1 MTTGEIIIKKLQQL
15 LAMTKDSLVADVE
28 REFGWIRTA
37 FLEGAEATNNAK
49 TRKDQFED
57 IEKMVDAIFT
67 QLGYDLSQ
75 YENIT
80 DLRRTVKLFLGIA
93 DKMDNLASSYNDASN
108 KGFDEESTATFLLN
122 AGGVAQDI
130 LGFYKDLKNIEIR
143 RIEMDGA
150 VDGVVSSA
158 EEVFKLETLHRLF
171 DHIIIAL
178 LKNAKVVF
186 KDEIDYLEN
195 LVSQTETAVTVT
207 VKDLENQLR
216 NELGIAEKE
225 MTVFMD
231 STLSDLHKVESN
243 VGEQLKGI
251 TRDNREAL
259 LKFYR
264 TINSIYAVLD
274 FLGIIGDAEI
284 EIKIPKEIQKVY
296 GDIQEQFA
304 KTVSEIKDATKDADS
319 SINGAIKKVAKVAME
334 ANDAITATE
343 AYKELNE
350 EFPIQLEQL
359 DMSPGNYVML
369 AQVNS
374 IMDNA
379 VDESKKASDF
389 LSKYSYTYKYKTIR
403 WSSLEKLFSEP
414 VSYFKELYPV
424 ECADDVQEVM
434 KRILD
439 IAHTITPKIPDFS
452 TLRNM
457 LEDLLRNLERRVIQ
471 FLKDKGKEVAKKV
484 WAKVR
489 PVIATIKQT
498 IQMLKEMA
506 LRLKENIE
514 TVIDGIYN
522 DLQKTFGEVYNTI
535 KAELDNAAKDI
546 EAKVKEIENSVKDI
560 ADVVE
565 RNALDVINDVKGGIN
580 DIGKEFSAI
589 DKELKNIEVQAAR
602 AIAKVFALLNSQE
615 ELNSLVL
622 EPAYNETLKA
632 DLEKYGSEADG
643 IFGDVKQKLDKKLG
657 KWSVGVKASVVN
669 FVNPK
674 SWEQRLAVALN
685 DMQECMKEDAN
696 KVSSLMSREGA
707 RQLLTDHG
715 MTLKN
720 LKKEIDIND
729 YVNIVYSSVSDVVI
743 PNPKAYYASLRAIVE
758 DAAVELK
765 EKMKDDAK
773 EFDAIIR
780 RFVNA
785 VWRNIRR
792 EILEPIINHLKKLLL
807 EIVRKQ
813 IVNKLLNLVND
824 AVKNLADRFP
834 ALNNVS
840 KTLHD
845 IEKELKELKGRGLTL
860 DDLKS
865 PQKLHEHAK
874 LEVKMLV
881 SQGIDEAGKAIGDI
895 EISIPLTYI
904 LWMKEVLEETIKF
917 TTSNKTT
924 RDVVVYVIALYKSIP
939 QEVKDEIADL
949 LPSLPDFH
957 VDEGLKNYVKSID
970 TQYDLNNRVAC
981 FTLLDVKTPSNKDSK
996 DSKVDAACKLQ
1007 VLMFVGNYSPG
1018 EDKESLPALYFCSA
1032 ISASADF
1039 NVPIGNKHVLRLGA
1053 NGSVGQMTDN
1063 VSENTDFT
1071 QGQALGFC
1079 LTKGGTF
1086 HGLLDVDNMGGLFYV
1101 RFERKDSS
1109 AVVNIVNTEYVDFGI
1124 RNYPQLFYVGYKRKP
1139 SDPAKYTDSKSR
1151 TDKDKG
1157 LTLGY
1162 YGGIEDLELRMKL
1175 SANSF
1180 FKMFLKDDPT
1190 MKISTSLLYD
1200 MQNGLKIDGGAKFH
1214 LDFDISKLEIGP
1226 VKFDKLSVDLGNLSG
1241 SFGDLGMTLGSTF
1254 ALDFSCLTMS
1264 FENLGISF
1272 DINFLKPDGSLGDYD
1287 FSGSFK
1293 FPDGIGIS
1301 IETPVVKGAG
1311 LISYDKSE
1319 GTLFSALS
1327 LEVLKKFT
1335 VGCIVDA
1342 DLGVK
1347 DGHCF
1352 SLVALISTS
1361 FSPGIPLGMGFSLN
1375 GVGGC
1380 LGLNRKYDADA
1391 VSGGVRSGVFG
1402 SVFFV
1407 DNVMNHLTEMKT
1419 AVKQFFPEKKKQFF
1433 LGVLCKICFE
1443 PVVTCEFGLLIQA
1456 PDPMSIGIVG
1466 ALKVRVGDTD
1476 LIKINVYFFG
1486 EIDFDKGL
1494 HFDASI
1500 VDSEIVGLKLEGDM
1514 AFRLFWGGPY
1524 KGFGLSIG
1532 GFHPAYKPEEGL
1544 KFAPNMRR
1552 LSLSLNYD
1560 IVKIKLETYLAVTS
1574 NSFQIG
1580 AHLDLQVGWKKFG
1593 LIGYAGF
1600 DALFVFK
1607 PFRFSFSLEV
1617 GVAVMVGSA
1626 KLFSVDL
1633 ALSVEGPAKWR
1644 VKGKAYFTVLFIPV
1658 KCDFSLA
1665 WGDSPKEER
1674 RAIIAVWKDVLLPEL
1689 LRDNNWIT
1697 SSAEQNND
1705 GKEKDENAMLTLQPN
1720 DTFSFNQSAVPFD
1733 YPMDLCNDALPED
1746 YTSFR
1751 LKKVSIIAD
1760 NKEFSLETS
1769 CLNNDFAPSLY
1780 KELSNEE
1787 RLSNPSYES
1796 VTSGFEAK
1804 DNNAVSVMSFDGN
1817 DFVEAQTKFYV
1828 KECEKE
1834 LSGNRKSRN
1843 VLHIRNDKASF
1854 RRYVKNL
1861 DTKV

>member
-49 TRKDQFED
+49 TRKDQFEH

-67 QLGYDLSQ
+67 QLGYDLSE
-75 YENIT
+75 YKNIT
-80 DLRRTVKLFLGIA
+80 SLRKTVNDFLGVA
-93 DKMDNLASSYNDASN
+93 DKMDNLASSYNEASQ
-108 KGFDEESTATFLLN
+108 KGFDEVSTAKFLLD
-122 AGGVAQDI
+122 AGGVSKEI
-130 LGFYKDLKNIEIR
+130 LDFYKDLRHIELDR
-143 RIEMDGA
+143 VEMHGA
-150 VDGVVSSA
+150 MDSIAAGTN
-158 EEVFKLETLHRLF
+158 EVFKLETLHRLF

-195 LVSQTETAVTVT
+195 LVSNTKSTVNDIE
-207 VKDLENQLR
+207 KQLR
-216 NELGIAEKE
+216 NEVEIAEKE
-225 MTVFMD
+225 MNMLMED
-231 STLSDLHKVESN
+231 ALSDLRKVESN
-243 VGEQLKGI
+243 VKEQDLLSP
-251 TRDNREAL
+251 DNKAAL

-284 EIKIPKEIQKVY
+284 EIKIPKKVQDAY
-296 GDIQEQFA
+296 EDIHSVFA
-304 KTVSEIKDATKDADS
+304 QTVIDIKSATKYVDS
-319 SINGAIKKVAKVAME
+319 NINNKIKKVSEV
-334 ANDAITATE
+334 ANDARDIVKANK
-343 AYKELNE
+343 AYQTLNN
-350 EFPIQLEQL
+350 EFSIQLEQL
-359 DMSPGNYVML
+359 DLSPGNYVML

-374 IMDNA
+374 ILDDA
-379 VDESKKASDF
+379 VNKSGKTTQY

-424 ECADDVQEVM
+424 ECANDVQEVM

-471 FLKDKGKEVAKKV
+471 FLTDKGKEVAKKV

-489 PVIATIKQT
+489 PVIATIKQV

-506 LRLKENIE
+506 LRLKEDIE
-514 TVIDGIYN
+514 TVINGVYA

-535 KAELDNAAKDI
+535 KAGLNNAVSAI
-546 EAKVKEIENSVKDI
+546 ETEVKKIENNVKQM
-560 ADVVE
+560 ADAVE
-565 RNALDVINDVKGGIN
+565 RDALDVINDAKN
-580 DIGKEFSAI
+580 EIGKEFSVI
-589 DKELKNIEVQAAR
+589 GKELKNIEVQAAR
-602 AIAKVFALLNSQE
+602 AIANVFALLDDQTK
-615 ELNSLVL
+615 LNSLVL
-622 EPAYNETLKA
+622 EPAYNETLKVE
-632 DLEKYGSEADG
+632 LEKYGSDAEAV
-643 IFGDVKQKLDKKLG
+643 FKEVEPKLNL
-657 KWSVGVKASVVN
+657 WAVGVKASVVN

-674 SWEQRLAVALN
+674 SWEQRLAVALT
-685 DMQECMKEDAN
+685 DMQKCMKEDIN
-696 KVSSLMSREGA
+696 KIGALMSKEGA
-707 RQLLTDHG
+707 RQLLTEHG
-715 MTLKN
+715 MTMRN
-720 LKKEIDIND
+720 LKKELDIND

-743 PNPKAYYASLRAIVE
+743 PNPKAYYSSLRAIVE
-758 DAAVELK
+758 DAAVTLK
-765 EKMKDDAK
+765 EKMKDEAK

-813 IVNKLLNLVND
+813 IVNKLLRLVND
-824 AVKNLADRFP
+824 AVKNLSDRFP
-834 ALNNVS
+834 SLNNVS
-840 KTLHD
+840 KVLRE
-845 IEKELKELKGRGLTL
+845 IEKELKERNLTL

-865 PQKLHEHAK
+865 PQKLHAYADK
-874 LEVKMLV
+874 RVRMFV
-881 SQGIDEAGKAIGDI
+881 RQGIDEAGKAIDEI
-895 EISIPLTYI
+895 EISVPLTYV

-917 TTSNKTT
+917 TTSNRNT
-924 RDVVVYVIALYKSIP
+924 RDVVIYVIALYKSIP
-939 QEVKDEIADL
+939 QEVKDDIADL
-949 LPSLPDFH
+949 LPSLPDLH

-981 FTLLDVKTPSNKDSK
+981 FTLLDVKTPSDKNP
-996 DSKVDAACKLQ
+996 KVDAACKVQ
-1007 VLMFVGNYSPG
+1007 VLMFVGDYSPG
-1018 EDKESLPALYFCSA
+1018 KDKDTLPALYFCSA
-1032 ISASADF
+1032 VSASADF
-1039 NVPIGNKHVLRLGA
+1039 NVPIGKQHVLRLGA
-1053 NGSVGQMTDN
+1053 NGSVGQMTSN
-1063 VSENTDFT
+1063 VSEKTDFT
-1071 QGQALGFC
+1071 EGQALGFC

-1086 HGLLDVDNMGGLFYV
+1086 HGLLDVNNMGGLLYV
-1101 RFERKDSS
+1101 RFERKNST

-1124 RNYPQLFYVGYKRKP
+1124 RNYPQMFYVGYNRKP
-1139 SDPAKYTDSKSR
+1139 SDPAKYTDSKSST

-1380 LGLNRKYDADA
+1380 LGLNRMYDADA

-1456 PDPMSIGIVG
+1456 PNPMSIGIVG
-1466 ALKVRVGDTD
+1466 ALKVRVGDTN

-1494 HFDASI
+1494 RFDASI
-1500 VDSEIVGLKLEGDM
+1500 VDSEIVGMKLEGDM

-1552 LSLSLNYD
+1552 LSLKLNYE

-1580 AHLDLQVGWKKFG
+1580 ARLDLQVGWKKFG

-1607 PFRFSFSLEV
+1607 PFRFSFALEA

-1658 KCDFSLA
+1658 KCKFSLA
-1665 WGDSPKEER
+1665 WGKDPEEER
-1674 RAIIAVWKDVLLPEL
+1674 RATIAVWKDVLLPEL
-1689 LRDNNWIT
+1689 LRDTNWIT
-1697 SSAEQNND
+1697 SSAKQNND
-1705 GKEKDENAMLTLQPN
+1705 GKEDDAPMTLQPN
-1720 DTFSFNQSAVPFD
+1720 DTFSFNQNAVPLD
-1733 YPMDLCNDALPED
+1733 YSMKYCNDALPAD

-1760 NKEFSLETS
+1760 KEEFSLETS

-1828 KECEKE
+1828 KECDTE
-1834 LSGNRKSRN
+1834 LSGQRKSRS

-1854 RRYVKNL
+1854 RRYVKHL

>member
-75 YENIT
+75 YKNIT
-80 DLRRTVKLFLGIA
+80 TLRKTVNGFLSIA

-150 VDGVVSSA
+150 VDG
-158 EEVFKLETLHRLF
+158 EKVFKLETLHRLF

-195 LVSQTETAVTVT
+195 LVSQTETAGTVT
-207 VKDLENQLR
+207 VKSLENQLR

-225 MTVFMD
+225 MEVFMD
-231 STLSDLHKVESN
+231 DTLSDLRKVESN
-243 VGEQLKGI
+243 VGKQLEGF
-251 TRDNREAL
+251 TRENREAL

-284 EIKIPKEIQKVY
+284 EIKIPKK
-296 GDIQEQFA
+296 IQEQFA
-304 KTVSEIKDATKDADS
+304 KTVSEIKDATEYADS
-319 SINGAIKKVAKVAME
+319 SINGAIKKVSEVVKE
-334 ANDAITATE
+334 ANDAIKATE
-343 AYKELNE
+343 AYKNLNK

-489 PVIATIKQT
+489 PVIATIKQI

-565 RNALDVINDVKGGIN
+565 RNALDVINDVNGGIN

-602 AIAKVFALLNSQE
+602 AIAKVFALLNCQE

-632 DLEKYGSEADG
+632 DLEKYGSDADV
-643 IFGDVKQKLDKKLG
+643 IFDKVEKKLD

-696 KVSSLMSREGA
+696 KISSMMSREGA

-720 LKKEIDIND
+720 LKNEIDIND

-758 DAAVELK
+758 DAAVDLK

-840 KTLHD
+840 KTLRD
-845 IEKELKELKGRGLTL
+845 IENKLKEKGLTL

-895 EISIPLTYI
+895 EISIPLTYV

-981 FTLLDVKTPSNKDSK
+981 FTLLDIKTPSDKESK

-1032 ISASADF
+1032 VSASADF
-1039 NVPIGNKHVLRLGA
+1039 NVPIGQKHVLRLGA

-1139 SDPAKYTDSKSR
+1139 SDPAKYTDSKSST
-1151 TDKDKG
+1151 TDKDNG

-1319 GTLFSALS
+1319 GTVFSALS

-1486 EIDFDKGL
+1486 DIDFDKGL
-1494 HFDASI
+1494 RFDASI

-1674 RAIIAVWKDVLLPEL
+1674 KATIAVWKDVLLPEL

>member
-37 FLEGAEATNNAK
+37 FLEGAEATNDAK
-49 TRKDQFED
+49 TRKDQFEH

-80 DLRRTVKLFLGIA
+80 ALRKTVDGFLSIA

-130 LGFYKDLKNIEIR
+130 LGFYKDLQNIEIS
-143 RIEMDGA
+143 RIEMDNAVDGA
-150 VDGVVSSA
+150 VDSA
-158 EEVFKLETLHRLF
+158 KEVFKLETLHRLF

-195 LVSQTETAVTVT
+195 LVSQTETAMTATVES
-207 VKDLENQLR
+207 LEKQLR

-231 STLSDLHKVESN
+231 DALSDLRKAESN

-284 EIKIPKEIQKVY
+284 EIKIPKKIQKAY
-296 GDIQEQFA
+296 GAIQEQFA
-304 KTVSEIKDATKDADS
+304 KTVIDIKSAPEYADS
-319 SINGAIKKVAKVAME
+319 SINGAIKKVSEVVKE
-334 ANDAITATE
+334 ANDAIKATE
-343 AYKELNE
+343 AYKKLNE

-379 VDESKKASDF
+379 VDKSKKASDF

-565 RNALDVINDVKGGIN
+565 RNALDVINDVNGGIN

-615 ELNSLVL
+615 ELKKLVL

-632 DLEKYGSEADG
+632 DLEKYGSDADV
-643 IFGDVKQKLDKKLG
+643 IFDKVEQKLG

-674 SWEQRLAVALN
+674 SWEQRLAVALT
-685 DMQECMKEDAN
+685 DMQKCMKEDIN
-696 KVSSLMSREGA
+696 KIGALMSKEGA
-707 RQLLTDHG
+707 RQLLTEHG
-715 MTLKN
+715 MTMRN
-720 LKKEIDIND
+720 LKKELDIND

-743 PNPKAYYASLRAIVE
+743 PNPKAYYSSLRAIVE
-758 DAAVELK
+758 DAAVTLK
-765 EKMKDDAK
+765 EKMKDEAK

-813 IVNKLLNLVND
+813 IVNKLLNLVNN

-840 KTLHD
+840 KTLGD
-845 IEKELKELKGRGLTL
+845 IEKELKERGLTL

-874 LEVKMLV
+874 QEVRMLV
-881 SQGIDEAGKAIGDI
+881 SQGIDKAGKAIGDI
-895 EISIPLTYI
+895 EISIPLTYV
-904 LWMKEVLEETIKF
+904 LWMKEVLEETIRF

-981 FTLLDVKTPSNKDSK
+981 FTLLDVKTPSDKDQ
-996 DSKVDAACKLQ
+996 KVDAACKLQ

-1032 ISASADF
+1032 VSASADF
-1039 NVPIGNKHVLRLGA
+1039 NVPIGQKHVLRLGA
-1053 NGSVGQMTDN
+1053 NGNVGQMTDN
-1063 VSENTDFT
+1063 VSKETDFT

-1124 RNYPQLFYVGYKRKP
+1124 RNYPQLFYVGYNRKP
-1139 SDPAKYTDSKSR
+1139 SDPAKYTDSKSST

-1347 DGHCF
+1347 DGHYF

-1380 LGLNRKYDADA
+1380 LGLNRMYDADS

-1456 PDPMSIGIVG
+1456 PAPTSIGIVG
-1466 ALKVRVGDTD
+1466 ALKVRVGDTN

-1486 EIDFDKGL
+1486 DIDFDKGL
-1494 HFDASI
+1494 RFDASI

-1580 AHLDLQVGWKKFG
+1580 ARLDLKVGWEKFG

-1658 KCDFSLA
+1658 KCKFSLA

-1674 RAIIAVWKDVLLPEL
+1674 KATIAVWKDILLPEL

-1733 YPMDLCNDALPED
+1733 YSMDLCNDALPED

-1751 LKKVSIIAD
+1751 LKKVSIIVD
-1760 NKEFSLETS
+1760 NEEFSLETS
-1769 CLNNDFAPSLY
+1769 YLNNDFAPSLY

-1828 KECEKE
+1828 KECESE

>member
-49 TRKDQFED
+49 TRKDQYEQ

-150 VDGVVSSA
+150 VDGAVSSA
-158 EEVFKLETLHRLF
+158 KEVFKLEMLHRLF

-195 LVSQTETAVTVT
+195 LVSQTTTAATAT
-207 VKDLENQLR
+207 VKSLEKQLR
-216 NELGIAEKE
+216 NEVEIAEKE
-225 MTVFMD
+225 MKMLMED
-231 STLSDLHKVESN
+231 ALSDLRKVESN
-243 VGEQLKGI
+243 VKEQDLLSP
-251 TRDNREAL
+251 DNKAAL

-264 TINSIYAVLD
+264 TINNIYAVLD

-284 EIKIPKEIQKVY
+284 EIKIPKKIQKAYGEIQK
-296 GDIQEQFA
+296 QFA

-319 SINGAIKKVAKVAME
+319 SINGAIKTVSEVAKE
-334 ANDAITATE
+334 AKDAITSTE
-343 AYKELNE
+343 AYKKLNE

-359 DMSPGNYVML
+359 DLSPGNYVML

-484 WAKVR
+484 WEKVR
-489 PVIATIKQT
+489 PVIATIKQV

-506 LRLKENIE
+506 LRLKEDIE
-514 TVIDGIYN
+514 TVIDGIYS

-565 RNALDVINDVKGGIN
+565 RNALDVINDVNGGIN

-602 AIAKVFALLNSQE
+602 AIANVFALLDDQTK
-615 ELNSLVL
+615 LNSLVL
-622 EPAYNETLKA
+622 EPAYNETLKVE
-632 DLEKYGSEADG
+632 LEKYGSDAEAV
-643 IFGDVKQKLDKKLG
+643 FKEVEPKLNL
-657 KWSVGVKASVVN
+657 WAVGVKASVVN

-674 SWEQRLAVALN
+674 SWEQRLAVALT
-685 DMQECMKEDAN
+685 DMQKCMKEDIN
-696 KVSSLMSREGA
+696 KIGALMSKEGA
-707 RQLLTDHG
+707 RQLLTEHG
-715 MTLKN
+715 MTMRN
-720 LKKEIDIND
+720 LKKELDIND

-743 PNPKAYYASLRAIVE
+743 PNPKAYYSSLRSIIE
-758 DAAVELK
+758 DAAKSLK
-765 EKMKDDAK
+765 DKMKDDVK
-773 EFDAIIR
+773 NIDAIIR

-813 IVNKLLNLVND
+813 IVNKLLNLVNN

-840 KTLHD
+840 KTLRD
-845 IEKELKELKGRGLTL
+845 IEKELKKLKERGLTL

-874 LEVKMLV
+874 QEVRMLV
-881 SQGIDEAGKAIGDI
+881 SQGIDEAGKALGEI
-895 EISIPLTYI
+895 EISVPLTYV
-904 LWMKEVLEETIKF
+904 LWMKEVLEETIRF

-924 RDVVVYVIALYKSIP
+924 RDVVIYVIALYKSIP

-949 LPSLPDFH
+949 LPSLPDLH

-981 FTLLDVKTPSNKDSK
+981 FTLLDVKTPSDKNP
-996 DSKVDAACKLQ
+996 KVDAACKVQ
-1007 VLMFVGNYSPG
+1007 VLMFVGDYSPG
-1018 EDKESLPALYFCSA
+1018 KDKDTLPALYFCSA
-1032 ISASADF
+1032 VSASADF
-1039 NVPIGNKHVLRLGA
+1039 NVPIGKQHVLRLGA
-1053 NGSVGQMTDN
+1053 NGSVGQMTSN
-1063 VSENTDFT
+1063 VSEKTDFT
-1071 QGQALGFC
+1071 EGQALGFC

-1086 HGLLDVDNMGGLFYV
+1086 HGLLDVNNMGGLLYV
-1101 RFERKDSS
+1101 RFERKNST

-1124 RNYPQLFYVGYKRKP
+1124 RNYPQMFYVGYNRKP
-1139 SDPAKYTDSKSR
+1139 SDPAKYTDSKSST

-1190 MKISTSLLYD
+1190 MKICTSLLYD

-1214 LDFDISKLEIGP
+1214 LDFDISKLDIGP
-1226 VKFDKLSVDLGNLSG
+1226 VKFDSLSVDLGNLSG
-1241 SFGDLGMTLGSTF
+1241 SFGDLGLTLGSTF

-1347 DGHCF
+1347 DGHYF

-1380 LGLNRKYDADA
+1380 LGLNRMYDADA

-1419 AVKQFFPEKKKQFF
+1419 AMKQFFPEKKKQFF

-1456 PDPMSIGIVG
+1456 PNPTTIGIVG
-1466 ALKVRVGDTD
+1466 ALKVRVGDTN

-1494 HFDASI
+1494 RFDASI
-1500 VDSEIVGLKLEGDM
+1500 VDSEIVGMKLEGDM

-1607 PFRFSFSLEV
+1607 PFRFSFALEA

-1658 KCDFSLA
+1658 KCKFSLA
-1665 WGDSPKEER
+1665 WGKSPKEEK
-1674 RAIIAVWKDVLLPEL
+1674 RATIAVWKDVLLPEL

-1705 GKEKDENAMLTLQPN
+1705 GKEKDENALLTLQPN

-1746 YTSFR
+1746 FTSFH

-1760 NKEFSLETS
+1760 KEEFSLETS

-1828 KECEKE
+1828 KECESE

-1854 RRYVKNL
+1854 RRYVKHL

>member
-1 MTTGEIIIKKLQQL
+1 MTTGEIIINKLQQL

-49 TRKDQFED
+49 TRKDQFEQ

-75 YENIT
+75 YENIST
-80 DLRRTVKLFLGIA
+80 LRKTVNGFLSIA

-130 LGFYKDLKNIEIR
+130 LGFYKDLKNIEIS
-143 RIEMDGA
+143 RIEMDNA
-150 VDGVVSSA
+150 VDSAVSSA
-158 EEVFKLETLHRLF
+158 EKVFKLETLHRLF

-195 LVSQTETAVTVT
+195 LVSNTKSTVNDIE
-207 VKDLENQLR
+207 KQLR
-216 NELGIAEKE
+216 NEVEIAEKE
-225 MTVFMD
+225 MKMLMED
-231 STLSDLHKVESN
+231 ALSDLRKVESN
-243 VGEQLKGI
+243 VKEQDLLSP
-251 TRDNREAL
+251 DNKAAL

-264 TINSIYAVLD
+264 TINNIYAVLD

-284 EIKIPKEIQKVY
+284 EIKIPKKVQEAY
-296 GDIQEQFA
+296 KDIHSVFA
-304 KTVSEIKDATKDADS
+304 QTVSDIKSATKYVDS
-319 SINGAIKKVAKVAME
+319 NINNKIKKVSEV
-334 ANDAITATE
+334 ANDARDIVTANK
-343 AYKELNE
+343 AYQTLNN
-350 EFPIQLEQL
+350 EFSIQLEQL
-359 DMSPGNYVML
+359 DLSPGNYVML

-374 IMDNA
+374 ILDDA
-379 VDESKKASDF
+379 VNKSGKTTQY

-424 ECADDVQEVM
+424 ECAEDVQEVM

-471 FLKDKGKEVAKKV
+471 FLTDKGKEVAKKV

-489 PVIATIKQT
+489 PVIATIKQV

-506 LRLKENIE
+506 LRLKEDIE
-514 TVIDGIYN
+514 TVINGVYA

-535 KAELDNAAKDI
+535 KAGLNNAVSAI
-546 EAKVKEIENSVKDI
+546 ETEVKKIENNVKQM
-560 ADVVE
+560 ADAVE
-565 RNALDVINDVKGGIN
+565 RDALDVINDAKN
-580 DIGKEFSAI
+580 EIGKEFSVI
-589 DKELKNIEVQAAR
+589 GKELKNIEVQAAR
-602 AIAKVFALLNSQE
+602 AIANVFALLDDQTK
-615 ELNSLVL
+615 LNSLVL
-622 EPAYNETLKA
+622 EPAYNETLKVE
-632 DLEKYGSEADG
+632 LEKYGSDAEAV
-643 IFGDVKQKLDKKLG
+643 FKEVEPKLNL
-657 KWSVGVKASVVN
+657 WAVGVKASVVN

-674 SWEQRLAVALN
+674 SWEQRLAVALT
-685 DMQECMKEDAN
+685 DMQKCMKEDIN
-696 KVSSLMSREGA
+696 KIGALMSKEGA
-707 RQLLTDHG
+707 RQLLTEHG
-715 MTLKN
+715 MTMRN
-720 LKKEIDIND
+720 LKKELDIND

-743 PNPKAYYASLRAIVE
+743 PNPKAYYSSLRAIVE
-758 DAAVELK
+758 DAAVTLK
-765 EKMKDDAK
+765 EKMKDEAK

-813 IVNKLLNLVND
+813 IVNKLLRLVND
-824 AVKNLADRFP
+824 AVKNLSDRFP
-834 ALNNVS
+834 SLNNVS
-840 KTLHD
+840 KVLRE
-845 IEKELKELKGRGLTL
+845 IEKELKERNLTL

-865 PQKLHEHAK
+865 PQKLHAYADK
-874 LEVKMLV
+874 RVRMFV
-881 SQGIDEAGKAIGDI
+881 RQGIDEAGKAIDEI
-895 EISIPLTYI
+895 EISVPLTYV
-904 LWMKEVLEETIKF
+904 LWMKEVLEETIRF

-924 RDVVVYVIALYKSIP
+924 RDVVIYVIALYKSIP

-957 VDEGLKNYVKSID
+957 VNEGLKNYVKSID

-981 FTLLDVKTPSNKDSK
+981 FTLLDVKTPSDKDSN
-996 DSKVDAACKLQ
+996 SKVDAACKLQ

-1032 ISASADF
+1032 VSASADF
-1039 NVPIGNKHVLRLGA
+1039 NVPIGQKHVLRLGA
-1053 NGSVGQMTDN
+1053 NGSVGQMTSN
-1063 VSENTDFT
+1063 VSEKTDFT

-1139 SDPAKYTDSKSR
+1139 SDPAKYTDSKSST
-1151 TDKDKG
+1151 TDKDNG

-1190 MKISTSLLYD
+1190 MKICTSLLYD

-1214 LDFDISKLEIGP
+1214 LDFDISKLDIGP
-1226 VKFDKLSVDLGNLSG
+1226 VKFDSLSVDLGNLSG
-1241 SFGDLGMTLGSTF
+1241 SFGDLGLTLGSTF
-1254 ALDFSCLTMS
+1254 ALDFGNFKMM

-1272 DINFLKPDGSLGDYD
+1272 DINFLKPDGGIGDFD

-1293 FPDGIGIS
+1293 FPNGIGIS
-1301 IETPVVKGAG
+1301 IDTPVLKGAG
-1311 LISYDKSE
+1311 IISYDKTE
-1319 GTLFSALS
+1319 GTLFSAMS
-1327 LEVLKKFT
+1327 LEMLKKFT

-1347 DGHCF
+1347 DGHYF

-1380 LGLNRKYDADA
+1380 LGLNRMYDADA

-1456 PDPMSIGIVG
+1456 PSPTTIGIVG
-1466 ALKVRVGDTD
+1466 ALKVRVGDTN

-1494 HFDASI
+1494 RFDASI
-1500 VDSEIVGLKLEGDM
+1500 VDSEIVGMKLEGDM

-1580 AHLDLQVGWKKFG
+1580 ARLDLQVGWKKFG

-1607 PFRFSFSLEV
+1607 PFRFSFALEA

-1658 KCDFSLA
+1658 KCKFSLA
-1665 WGDSPKEER
+1665 WGKSPKEEK
-1674 RAIIAVWKDVLLPEL
+1674 RATIAVWKDILLPEL

-1697 SSAEQNND
+1697 SSTEQNND
-1705 GKEKDENAMLTLQPN
+1705 GKEKDVNAMLTLQPN

-1760 NKEFSLETS
+1760 NEEFSLETS

-1828 KECEKE
+1828 KECESE

>member
-150 VDGVVSSA
+150 VDG
-158 EEVFKLETLHRLF
+158 EKVFKLETLHRLF

-207 VKDLENQLR
+207 VKSLENQLR

-225 MTVFMD
+225 MEVFMD
-231 STLSDLHKVESN
+231 DTLSDLRKVESN
-243 VGEQLKGI
+243 VGKQLEGF
-251 TRDNREAL
+251 TCENREAL

-319 SINGAIKKVAKVAME
+319 SINGAIKKVSEVVKE
-334 ANDAITATE
+334 ANDAITATKK

-632 DLEKYGSEADG
+632 DLEKYSSDADV
-643 IFGDVKQKLDKKLG
+643 IFDKVEKKLD

-685 DMQECMKEDAN
+685 DMQECLKEDAN

-720 LKKEIDIND
+720 LKNEIDIND

-758 DAAVELK
+758 DAAVDLK

-981 FTLLDVKTPSNKDSK
+981 FTLLDVKTPSDKDSK

-1139 SDPAKYTDSKSR
+1139 SDPAKYTDSKSST
-1151 TDKDKG
+1151 TDKDKS

-1241 SFGDLGMTLGSTF
+1241 SFGNLGMTLGSTF

-1380 LGLNRKYDADA
+1380 LGLNRMYDADA

-1456 PDPMSIGIVG
+1456 PNPMSIGIVG
-1466 ALKVRVGDTD
+1466 ALKVRVGDTN

-1494 HFDASI
+1494 RFDASI

-1733 YPMDLCNDALPED
+1733 YPMGLCNDALPED
-1746 YTSFR
+1746 FTSFR

>member
-37 FLEGAEATNNAK
+37 FLEGAEATNKAK

-80 DLRRTVKLFLGIA
+80 DLRRTVKGFLSIA

-108 KGFDEESTATFLLN
+108 KGFDEGSTATFLLN

-150 VDGVVSSA
+150 VDG

-195 LVSQTETAVTVT
+195 LVSQTETAETVT
-207 VKDLENQLR
+207 VESLKEQLR

-231 STLSDLHKVESN
+231 DTLSDLRKVESN

-319 SINGAIKKVAKVAME
+319 SINGAIKNVSEVVKEAK
-334 ANDAITATE
+334 DAITATE

-514 TVIDGIYN
+514 TVINGIYN
-522 DLQKTFGEVYNTI
+522 DMKKTFGEVYNTI

-602 AIAKVFALLNSQE
+602 AIAKVFALLDDQTK
-615 ELNSLVL
+615 LNSLVL
-622 EPAYNETLKA
+622 EPAYNETLKVE
-632 DLEKYGSEADG
+632 LEKYGSDAEAV
-643 IFGDVKQKLDKKLG
+643 FKEVEPKLNL
-657 KWSVGVKASVVN
+657 WAVGVKASVVN

-674 SWEQRLAVALN
+674 SWEQRLAVALT
-685 DMQECMKEDAN
+685 DMQKCMKEDIN
-696 KVSSLMSREGA
+696 KIGALMSKEGA
-707 RQLLTDHG
+707 RQLLTEHG
-715 MTLKN
+715 MTMRN
-720 LKKEIDIND
+720 LKKELDIND

-743 PNPKAYYASLRAIVE
+743 PNPKAYYSSLRSIIE
-758 DAAVELK
+758 DAAKSLK
-765 EKMKDDAK
+765 DKMKDDVK
-773 EFDAIIR
+773 NIDAIIR

-792 EILEPIINHLKKLLL
+792 EILEPVINNLKKLLL

-813 IVNKLLNLVND
+813 IVNKLLRLVND
-824 AVKNLADRFP
+824 AVKSLSDRFP
-834 ALNNVS
+834 SLNNVS
-840 KTLHD
+840 IVLREID
-845 IEKELKELKGRGLTL
+845 KELKERELVLNDPEL
-860 DDLKS
+860 
-865 PQKLHEHAK
+865 PQKLRKYADK
-874 LEVKMLV
+874 QVRMLV
-881 SQGIDEAGKAIGDI
+881 SQGIDEAGKALGEI
-895 EISIPLTYI
+895 EISVPLTYV

-981 FTLLDVKTPSNKDSK
+981 FTLLDVKTPSDKDSN
-996 DSKVDAACKLQ
+996 SKVDAACKLQ

-1032 ISASADF
+1032 VSASADF

-1139 SDPAKYTDSKSR
+1139 SDPAKYTDSKSST
-1151 TDKDKG
+1151 TDNDKG

-1380 LGLNRKYDADA
+1380 LGLNRMYDADA

-1456 PDPMSIGIVG
+1456 PNPMSIGIVG

-1494 HFDASI
+1494 RFDASI

-1580 AHLDLQVGWKKFG
+1580 ARLDLNVGWEEFG

-1658 KCDFSLA
+1658 KCKFSLA

-1674 RAIIAVWKDVLLPEL
+1674 RATIAVWKDVLLPEL

-1705 GKEKDENAMLTLQPN
+1705 GKEKDVNAMLTLQPN

-1733 YPMDLCNDALPED
+1733 YPMGLCNDALPED
-1746 YTSFR
+1746 FTSFR

-1760 NKEFSLETS
+1760 NEEFSLETS

>member
-1 MTTGEIIIKKLQQL
+1 
-15 LAMTKDSLVADVE
+15 
-28 REFGWIRTA
+28 
-37 FLEGAEATNNAK
+37 
-49 TRKDQFED
+49 
-57 IEKMVDAIFT
+57 
-67 QLGYDLSQ
+67 
-75 YENIT
+75 
-80 DLRRTVKLFLGIA
+80 
-93 DKMDNLASSYNDASN
+93 MDNLASSYNDASN

-130 LGFYKDLKNIEIR
+130 LGFYKDLKNIEIS
-143 RIEMDGA
+143 RIEMDDA
-150 VDGVVSSA
+150 VDSAVSSA
-158 EEVFKLETLHRLF
+158 KEVFKLETLHRLF

-195 LVSQTETAVTVT
+195 LVSQTETAVTAT
-207 VKDLENQLR
+207 VKDLEKQLR

-231 STLSDLHKVESN
+231 DTLSDLRKVESN
-243 VGEQLKGI
+243 VGKQLKGF
-251 TRDNREAL
+251 THENREAL

-284 EIKIPKEIQKVY
+284 EIKIPKKMQKAY
-296 GDIQEQFA
+296 EDIQEQFA
-304 KTVSEIKDATKDADS
+304 KTVSEIKDATEYADS
-319 SINGAIKKVAKVAME
+319 SINDAIKTVSEVAME
-334 ANDAITATE
+334 AKDAITSTE
-343 AYKELNE
+343 AYKKLNE

-379 VDESKKASDF
+379 VNESKKASDF

-424 ECADDVQEVM
+424 ECAEDVQEVM
-434 KRILD
+434 KHILD

-506 LRLKENIE
+506 LRLKEDIE
-514 TVIDGIYN
+514 TVIDGIYS

-602 AIAKVFALLNSQE
+602 AIAKVFALLNSQK
-615 ELNSLVL
+615 ELNGLVL

-632 DLEKYGSEADG
+632 DLEKYGSDADV
-643 IFGDVKQKLDKKLG
+643 IFGKVEQKLG

-685 DMQECMKEDAN
+685 DMQKCMKEDAN

-720 LKKEIDIND
+720 LKNEIDIND

-765 EKMKDDAK
+765 KKMKDEAK

-813 IVNKLLNLVND
+813 IVNKLLNLVNN

-840 KTLHD
+840 KTLRD
-845 IEKELKELKGRGLTL
+845 IEKELKERGLTL

-881 SQGIDEAGKAIGDI
+881 SRGIDEAGEAIGDI
-895 EISIPLTYI
+895 EISIPLTYV

-981 FTLLDVKTPSNKDSK
+981 FTLLDVQTPSDKDSN
-996 DSKVDAACKLQ
+996 SKVDAACKLQ

-1032 ISASADF
+1032 VSASADF

-1124 RNYPQLFYVGYKRKP
+1124 RNYPQLFYVGYNRKP
-1139 SDPAKYTDSKSR
+1139 SDPAKYTDSKSST

-1226 VKFDKLSVDLGNLSG
+1226 VKFDSLSVDLGNLSG

-1335 VGCIVDA
+1335 VGCIIDA

-1380 LGLNRKYDADA
+1380 LGLNRMYDADA

-1456 PDPMSIGIVG
+1456 PNPMSIGIVG
-1466 ALKVRVGDTD
+1466 ALKVRVGDTN

-1494 HFDASI
+1494 RFDASI
-1500 VDSEIVGLKLEGDM
+1500 VDSEIVGMKLEGDM

-1580 AHLDLQVGWKKFG
+1580 ARLDLKVGWKKFG

-1674 RAIIAVWKDVLLPEL
+1674 RATIAVWKDVLLPEL

-1705 GKEKDENAMLTLQPN
+1705 GKEKDVNAMLTLQPN

-1733 YPMDLCNDALPED
+1733 YPMGLCNDALPED
-1746 YTSFR
+1746 FTSFR

-1760 NKEFSLETS
+1760 KEEFSLETS

-1828 KECEKE
+1828 KECESE

>member
-37 FLEGAEATNNAK
+37 FLEGAEATNKAK
-49 TRKDQFED
+49 TRKDQYEQ

-75 YENIT
+75 YKNIT
-80 DLRRTVKLFLGIA
+80 DLSRTVNLFLGIA

-130 LGFYKDLKNIEIR
+130 LGFYKDLKNIEIS

-150 VDGVVSSA
+150 VDDAVSLA
-158 EEVFKLETLHRLF
+158 KEKVFKLETLHRLF

-207 VKDLENQLR
+207 VKSLENQLR

-231 STLSDLHKVESN
+231 DTLSDLRKVESN
-243 VGEQLKGI
+243 VGEQLKGF
-251 TRDNREAL
+251 TRENREAL

-284 EIKIPKEIQKVY
+284 EIKIPKEIQKAY
-296 GDIQEQFA
+296 GGIQEQFA
-304 KTVSEIKDATKDADS
+304 KTVSEIKDATEYADS
-319 SINGAIKKVAKVAME
+319 AIKKVSEVAKE

-343 AYKELNE
+343 AYKELNK

-379 VDESKKASDF
+379 VNGSKKASDF

-403 WSSLEKLFSEP
+403 WSSLDKLFSEP

-457 LEDLLRNLERRVIQ
+457 LDDLLRNLERRVIQ

-514 TVIDGIYN
+514 TVINGVYN
-522 DLQKTFGEVYNTI
+522 DLKKTFGEVYNTI

-565 RNALDVINDVKGGIN
+565 RNALDVINDVNGGIN

-602 AIAKVFALLNSQE
+602 TIAKVFALLNSQS

-632 DLEKYGSEADG
+632 DLEKYGSDAEA
-643 IFGDVKQKLDKKLG
+643 IFVDVKQKLD

-685 DMQECMKEDAN
+685 NMQECMKEDAN

-720 LKKEIDIND
+720 LKNEIDIND

-765 EKMKDDAK
+765 EKMKDEAK

-840 KTLHD
+840 KTLRD
-845 IEKELKELKGRGLTL
+845 IEKELKELKNRGLTL

-881 SQGIDEAGKAIGDI
+881 SRGIDKAGKAIGDI

-924 RDVVVYVIALYKSIP
+924 RDVVIYVIALYKSIP

-981 FTLLDVKTPSNKDSK
+981 FTLLDVKTPRDKESK

-1032 ISASADF
+1032 VSASADF

-1124 RNYPQLFYVGYKRKP
+1124 RNYPQLFYVGYNRKP
-1139 SDPAKYTDSKSR
+1139 SDPAKYTDSKSST
-1151 TDKDKG
+1151 TDKDKR

-1301 IETPVVKGAG
+1301 IETLVVKGAG

-1380 LGLNRKYDADA
+1380 LGLNRMYDADA

-1456 PDPMSIGIVG
+1456 PNPMSIGIVG
-1466 ALKVRVGDTD
+1466 ALKVRVGDTN

-1486 EIDFDKGL
+1486 DIDFDKGL
-1494 HFDASI
+1494 RFDASI

-1674 RAIIAVWKDVLLPEL
+1674 RATIAVWKDVLLPEL

-1746 YTSFR
+1746 FTSFR

>member
-49 TRKDQFED
+49 TRKDQYEE

-143 RIEMDGA
+143 RIEMDNA
-150 VDGVVSSA
+150 VDGAV
-158 EEVFKLETLHRLF
+158 EVFKLETLHRLF

-207 VKDLENQLR
+207 VKSLEKQLR

-225 MTVFMD
+225 MEVFMGD
-231 STLSDLHKVESN
+231 ALSDLHKVESN

-284 EIKIPKEIQKVY
+284 EIKIPKKIQKAY

-304 KTVSEIKDATKDADS
+304 KTVSDIQKSATEYADS
-319 SINGAIKKVAKVAME
+319 SINGAIKTVSEVAKE
-334 ANDAITATE
+334 AKDAITATE
-343 AYKELNE
+343 AYKKLNE

-359 DMSPGNYVML
+359 DLSPGNYVML

-374 IMDNA
+374 ILDDA
-379 VDESKKASDF
+379 VNKSGKTTQY

-414 VSYFKELYPV
+414 VGYFKELYPV

-535 KAELDNAAKDI
+535 KAELDNATKDI

-565 RNALDVINDVKGGIN
+565 RNALDVINDVKGEIN

-602 AIAKVFALLNSQE
+602 AIAKVFALLNSQS

-632 DLEKYGSEADG
+632 DLKKYGSEADG
-643 IFGDVKQKLDKKLG
+643 IFVDVKQKLD

-685 DMQECMKEDAN
+685 DMQKCMKEDAN
-696 KVSSLMSREGA
+696 KISSLMSREGA

-720 LKKEIDIND
+720 LKNEIDIND

-758 DAAVELK
+758 DAAVTLK
-765 EKMKDDAK
+765 EKMKDEAK

-813 IVNKLLNLVND
+813 IVNKLLNLVNN

-840 KTLHD
+840 KTLRD
-845 IEKELKELKGRGLTL
+845 IEKELKELKERGLTL

-874 LEVKMLV
+874 QEVRMLV
-881 SQGIDEAGKAIGDI
+881 SQGIDKAGKAIGDI
-895 EISIPLTYI
+895 EISIPLTY
-904 LWMKEVLEETIKF
+904 V
-917 TTSNKTT
+917 T
-924 RDVVVYVIALYKSIP
+924 RW
-939 QEVKDEIADL
+939 
-949 LPSLPDFH
+949 
-957 VDEGLKNYVKSID
+957 
-970 TQYDLNNRVAC
+970 
-981 FTLLDVKTPSNKDSK
+981 
-996 DSKVDAACKLQ
+996 
-1007 VLMFVGNYSPG
+1007 
-1018 EDKESLPALYFCSA
+1018 
-1032 ISASADF
+1032 
-1039 NVPIGNKHVLRLGA
+1039 
-1053 NGSVGQMTDN
+1053 
-1063 VSENTDFT
+1063 
-1071 QGQALGFC
+1071 
-1079 LTKGGTF
+1079 
-1086 HGLLDVDNMGGLFYV
+1086 
-1101 RFERKDSS
+1101 
-1109 AVVNIVNTEYVDFGI
+1109 
-1124 RNYPQLFYVGYKRKP
+1124 RN
-1139 SDPAKYTDSKSR
+1139 
-1151 TDKDKG
+1151 
-1157 LTLGY
+1157 
-1162 YGGIEDLELRMKL
+1162 
-1175 SANSF
+1175 
-1180 FKMFLKDDPT
+1180 
-1190 MKISTSLLYD
+1190 
-1200 MQNGLKIDGGAKFH
+1200 
-1214 LDFDISKLEIGP
+1214 
-1226 VKFDKLSVDLGNLSG
+1226 
-1241 SFGDLGMTLGSTF
+1241 
-1254 ALDFSCLTMS
+1254 
-1264 FENLGISF
+1264 
-1272 DINFLKPDGSLGDYD
+1272 
-1287 FSGSFK
+1287 
-1293 FPDGIGIS
+1293 
-1301 IETPVVKGAG
+1301 
-1311 LISYDKSE
+1311 
-1319 GTLFSALS
+1319 
-1327 LEVLKKFT
+1327 
-1335 VGCIVDA
+1335 
-1342 DLGVK
+1342 
-1347 DGHCF
+1347 
-1352 SLVALISTS
+1352 
-1361 FSPGIPLGMGFSLN
+1361 
-1375 GVGGC
+1375 
-1380 LGLNRKYDADA
+1380 
-1391 VSGGVRSGVFG
+1391 
-1402 SVFFV
+1402 
-1407 DNVMNHLTEMKT
+1407 
-1419 AVKQFFPEKKKQFF
+1419 
-1433 LGVLCKICFE
+1433 
-1443 PVVTCEFGLLIQA
+1443 
-1456 PDPMSIGIVG
+1456 
-1466 ALKVRVGDTD
+1466 
-1476 LIKINVYFFG
+1476 
-1486 EIDFDKGL
+1486 
-1494 HFDASI
+1494 
-1500 VDSEIVGLKLEGDM
+1500 
-1514 AFRLFWGGPY
+1514 
-1524 KGFGLSIG
+1524 
-1532 GFHPAYKPEEGL
+1532 
-1544 KFAPNMRR
+1544 
-1552 LSLSLNYD
+1552 
-1560 IVKIKLETYLAVTS
+1560 
-1574 NSFQIG
+1574 
-1580 AHLDLQVGWKKFG
+1580 
-1593 LIGYAGF
+1593 
-1600 DALFVFK
+1600 
-1607 PFRFSFSLEV
+1607 
-1617 GVAVMVGSA
+1617 
-1626 KLFSVDL
+1626 
-1633 ALSVEGPAKWR
+1633 
-1644 VKGKAYFTVLFIPV
+1644 
-1658 KCDFSLA
+1658 
-1665 WGDSPKEER
+1665 
-1674 RAIIAVWKDVLLPEL
+1674 
-1689 LRDNNWIT
+1689 
-1697 SSAEQNND
+1697 
-1705 GKEKDENAMLTLQPN
+1705 
-1720 DTFSFNQSAVPFD
+1720 
-1733 YPMDLCNDALPED
+1733 
-1746 YTSFR
+1746 
-1751 LKKVSIIAD
+1751 
-1760 NKEFSLETS
+1760 
-1769 CLNNDFAPSLY
+1769 
-1780 KELSNEE
+1780 
-1787 RLSNPSYES
+1787 
-1796 VTSGFEAK
+1796 
-1804 DNNAVSVMSFDGN
+1804 
-1817 DFVEAQTKFYV
+1817 
-1828 KECEKE
+1828 
-1834 LSGNRKSRN
+1834 
-1843 VLHIRNDKASF
+1843 
-1854 RRYVKNL
+1854 
-1861 DTKV
+1861 

>member
-37 FLEGAEATNNAK
+37 FLEGAEATNKAK
-49 TRKDQFED
+49 TRKDQYEQ

-67 QLGYDLSQ
+67 QLGYDISQ

-143 RIEMDGA
+143 RIEMDDA
-150 VDGVVSSA
+150 VDG
-158 EEVFKLETLHRLF
+158 EKVFKLETLHRLF

-231 STLSDLHKVESN
+231 DTLSDLRKVEFN
-243 VGEQLKGI
+243 VKEHLKEFKEDLL
-251 TRDNREAL
+251 TCENREAL

-284 EIKIPKEIQKVY
+284 EIKIPKKVQKAY
-296 GDIQEQFA
+296 GGIQEQFA
-304 KTVSEIKDATKDADS
+304 KTVSEIIKDATKDADS
-319 SINGAIKKVAKVAME
+319 SINGAIKKVSEVAME
-334 ANDAITATE
+334 AKDAITATE
-343 AYKELNE
+343 AYKDLNK

-379 VDESKKASDF
+379 VNESKKASDF
-389 LSKYSYTYKYKTIR
+389 LSKYTYTYKYKTIR

-471 FLKDKGKEVAKKV
+471 FLKDKCKEVAKKV

-565 RNALDVINDVKGGIN
+565 RNALDVINDVNGGIN

-602 AIAKVFALLNSQE
+602 AIAKVFALLNSQS

-632 DLEKYGSEADG
+632 DLEKYGSDAEA
-643 IFGDVKQKLDKKLG
+643 IFGDVKQKLD

-685 DMQECMKEDAN
+685 DMQKCLKEDAN

-720 LKKEIDIND
+720 LKNEIDIND

-758 DAAVELK
+758 DAAVDLK
-765 EKMKDDAK
+765 EKMKDEAK

-813 IVNKLLNLVND
+813 IVNKLLNLVNN

-840 KTLHD
+840 KTLRD
-845 IEKELKELKGRGLTL
+845 IENKLKEKGLTL

-881 SQGIDEAGKAIGDI
+881 SQGIDKAGKAIGDI
-895 EISIPLTYI
+895 EISIPITYI

-981 FTLLDVKTPSNKDSK
+981 FTLLDVKTPSDKDSN
-996 DSKVDAACKLQ
+996 SKVDAACKLQ

-1032 ISASADF
+1032 VSASADF

-1139 SDPAKYTDSKSR
+1139 SDPAKYTDSKSST
-1151 TDKDKG
+1151 TDKDKR

-1380 LGLNRKYDADA
+1380 LGLNRMYDADA

-1456 PDPMSIGIVG
+1456 PNPMSIGIVG
-1466 ALKVRVGDTD
+1466 ALKVRVGDTN

-1494 HFDASI
+1494 RFDASI

-1674 RAIIAVWKDVLLPEL
+1674 KATIAVWKDVLLPEL

-1705 GKEKDENAMLTLQPN
+1705 GKEKDVNAMLTLQPN

-1733 YPMDLCNDALPED
+1733 YPMGLCNDALPED
-1746 YTSFR
+1746 FTSFR

-1769 CLNNDFAPSLY
+1769 YLNNDFAPSLY

>member
-49 TRKDQFED
+49 TRKDQFEH

-75 YENIT
+75 YENIST
-80 DLRRTVKLFLGIA
+80 LRKTVNGFLSIA

-150 VDGVVSSA
+150 VDG

-207 VKDLENQLR
+207 VKSLENQLR

-231 STLSDLHKVESN
+231 DTLSDLRKVESN
-243 VGEQLKGI
+243 VGKQLEGF
-251 TRDNREAL
+251 THENREAL

-304 KTVSEIKDATKDADS
+304 KTVSEIKDATEYADS
-319 SINGAIKKVAKVAME
+319 SINGAIKKVSEVVKE
-334 ANDAITATE
+334 ANDAITATKK

-379 VDESKKASDF
+379 VNESKKASDF

-565 RNALDVINDVKGGIN
+565 RNALDVINDVNGGIN

-632 DLEKYGSEADG
+632 DLKKYGSEADG
-643 IFGDVKQKLDKKLG
+643 IFGDVKQKLDKKLD

-685 DMQECMKEDAN
+685 DMQECLKEDAN
-696 KVSSLMSREGA
+696 KVSSMMSREGA

-720 LKKEIDIND
+720 LKNEIDIND

-765 EKMKDDAK
+765 EKMKDEAK

-840 KTLHD
+840 KTLRD
-845 IEKELKELKGRGLTL
+845 IEKKLKDSSLTL

-881 SQGIDEAGKAIGDI
+881 SRGIDEAGKAIGDI

-957 VDEGLKNYVKSID
+957 VNEGLKNYVKSID

-981 FTLLDVKTPSNKDSK
+981 FTLLDVKTPSDKESK

-1032 ISASADF
+1032 VSASADF

-1139 SDPAKYTDSKSR
+1139 SDPAKYTDSKSST
-1151 TDKDKG
+1151 TDKDNG

-1407 DNVMNHLTEMKT
+1407 DNVMNHLTEMKS

-1456 PDPMSIGIVG
+1456 PNPMSIGIVG

-1494 HFDASI
+1494 RFDASI

-1674 RAIIAVWKDVLLPEL
+1674 RATIAVWKDVLLPEL

-1705 GKEKDENAMLTLQPN
+1705 CKEKDENAMLTLQPN

-1733 YPMDLCNDALPED
+1733 YPMGLCNDALPED

>member
-37 FLEGAEATNNAK
+37 FLEGAEATNKAK
-49 TRKDQFED
+49 TRKDQYEQ

-75 YENIT
+75 YKNIT
-80 DLRRTVKLFLGIA
+80 TLRKTVNGFLSIA

-130 LGFYKDLKNIEIR
+130 LGFYKDLKNIEIS
-143 RIEMDGA
+143 RIEMDDA
-150 VDGVVSSA
+150 VDSAVVSA
-158 EEVFKLETLHRLF
+158 NEVFKLETLHRLF

-195 LVSQTETAVTVT
+195 LVSQTKTTVD
-207 VKDLENQLR
+207 DLENQLR

-225 MTVFMD
+225 MKVFMD
-231 STLSDLHKVESN
+231 DALSDLRKVEFN
-243 VGEQLKGI
+243 VKEHLKEFKEDLL

-284 EIKIPKEIQKVY
+284 EIKIPKEIQKAY
-296 GDIQEQFA
+296 GAIQEQFA
-304 KTVSEIKDATKDADS
+304 KTVIDIKSAKKYADS
-319 SINGAIKKVAKVAME
+319 SINGAIKKVSEVAME
-334 ANDAITATE
+334 AKDAIKATE

-602 AIAKVFALLNSQE
+602 AIAKVFDLLNSQE
-615 ELNSLVL
+615 ELNKLVL

-632 DLEKYGSEADG
+632 DLKKYGSEADG
-643 IFGDVKQKLDKKLG
+643 IFVDVKQKLD

-685 DMQECMKEDAN
+685 DMQECLKEDAN
-696 KVSSLMSREGA
+696 KVSSMMSREGA

-720 LKKEIDIND
+720 LKNEIDIND

-765 EKMKDDAK
+765 KKMKDEAK

-813 IVNKLLNLVND
+813 IVNKLLNLVNN

-840 KTLHD
+840 KTLRD
-845 IEKELKELKGRGLTL
+845 IEMKLKERGLTL

-924 RDVVVYVIALYKSIP
+924 RDVVIYVIALYKSIP

-981 FTLLDVKTPSNKDSK
+981 FTLLDVKTPSDKDSK

-1063 VSENTDFT
+1063 VSEETDFT

-1139 SDPAKYTDSKSR
+1139 SDPAKYTDSKSST
-1151 TDKDKG
+1151 TDKDKR

-1380 LGLNRKYDADA
+1380 LGLNRMYDADA

-1456 PDPMSIGIVG
+1456 PNPMSIGIVG
-1466 ALKVRVGDTD
+1466 ALKVRVGDTN

-1486 EIDFDKGL
+1486 DIDFDKGL
-1494 HFDASI
+1494 RFDASI

-1658 KCDFSLA
+1658 KCKFSLA

-1674 RAIIAVWKDVLLPEL
+1674 KATIAVWKDVLLPEL

-1705 GKEKDENAMLTLQPN
+1705 GKEKDVNAMLTLQPN

-1733 YPMDLCNDALPED
+1733 YPMGLCNDALPED
-1746 YTSFR
+1746 FTSFR

-1769 CLNNDFAPSLY
+1769 YLNNDFAPSLY

>member
-130 LGFYKDLKNIEIR
+130 LGFYKDLKNIEIS
-143 RIEMDGA
+143 RIEMDDA
-150 VDGVVSSA
+150 VDG

-207 VKDLENQLR
+207 VKSLENQLR

-225 MTVFMD
+225 MKVFMD
-231 STLSDLHKVESN
+231 DALSDLRKVESN
-243 VGEQLKGI
+243 VGEQLKEF
-251 TRDNREAL
+251 TRENIEAL

-284 EIKIPKEIQKVY
+284 EIKIPKK
-296 GDIQEQFA
+296 IQEQFA

-319 SINGAIKKVAKVAME
+319 SINGAIKNVSEVVKE
-334 ANDAITATE
+334 ANDAITATKK
-343 AYKELNE
+343 AYKKLNE

-632 DLEKYGSEADG
+632 DLKKYGSEADG

-685 DMQECMKEDAN
+685 DMQECLKEDAN
-696 KVSSLMSREGA
+696 KVSSMMSREGA

-720 LKKEIDIND
+720 LKNEIDIND

-758 DAAVELK
+758 DAAVDLK

-895 EISIPLTYI
+895 EISIPLTYV

-981 FTLLDVKTPSNKDSK
+981 FTLLDVKTPSDKE
-996 DSKVDAACKLQ
+996 SKVDAACKLQ

-1018 EDKESLPALYFCSA
+1018 EDKESLPALYFCSSV
-1032 ISASADF
+1032 SASADF

-1139 SDPAKYTDSKSR
+1139 SDPAKYTDSKSST
-1151 TDKDKG
+1151 TDKDEG

-1456 PDPMSIGIVG
+1456 PNPMSIGIVG
-1466 ALKVRVGDTD
+1466 ALKVRVGDTN

-1494 HFDASI
+1494 RFDASI

-1617 GVAVMVGSA
+1617 GVAVMVGKA

-1633 ALSVEGPAKWR
+1633 SLSVEGPAKWR

>member
-150 VDGVVSSA
+150 VDG

-195 LVSQTETAVTVT
+195 LVSQTKTTVD
-207 VKDLENQLR
+207 DLEKQMR

-225 MTVFMD
+225 MTVLMGD
-231 STLSDLHKVESN
+231 ALSDLRKVEFN
-243 VGEQLKGI
+243 VKEHLKEFKEDLL
-251 TRDNREAL
+251 TCENREAL

-284 EIKIPKEIQKVY
+284 EIKIPKK
-296 GDIQEQFA
+296 IQEQFA

-319 SINGAIKKVAKVAME
+319 SINGAIKKVSEVAKE
-334 ANDAITATE
+334 ANDAITATK

-379 VDESKKASDF
+379 VNGSKEASDF

-632 DLEKYGSEADG
+632 DLKKYGSEADG
-643 IFGDVKQKLDKKLG
+643 IFVDVKQKLDKKLD

-685 DMQECMKEDAN
+685 DMQECLKEDAN
-696 KVSSLMSREGA
+696 KISSLMSREGA

-720 LKKEIDIND
+720 LKNEIDIND

-743 PNPKAYYASLRAIVE
+743 PNPKVYYSSLRAIVE
-758 DAAVELK
+758 DAAVTLK
-765 EKMKDDAK
+765 EKMKDEAK

-807 EIVRKQ
+807 EIVRKH

-845 IEKELKELKGRGLTL
+845 IEKELKKLKERGLTL

-881 SQGIDEAGKAIGDI
+881 SQGIDEAGKAIGNI

-981 FTLLDVKTPSNKDSK
+981 FTLLDVKTPSDKESK

-1018 EDKESLPALYFCSA
+1018 EDKESLPALYFCSSV
-1032 ISASADF
+1032 SASADF

-1139 SDPAKYTDSKSR
+1139 SDPAKYTDSKSST
-1151 TDKDKG
+1151 TDKDKS

-1287 FSGSFK
+1287 FSASFK

-1456 PDPMSIGIVG
+1456 PNPTSIGIVG
-1466 ALKVRVGDTD
+1466 ALKVRVGDTN

-1494 HFDASI
+1494 RFDASI

-1580 AHLDLQVGWKKFG
+1580 ARLDLNVGWEEFG

-1626 KLFSVDL
+1626 KLFSVNL

-1658 KCDFSLA
+1658 KCKFSLA

-1760 NKEFSLETS
+1760 NEEFSLETS

>member
-37 FLEGAEATNNAK
+37 FLEGAEATNKAK
-49 TRKDQFED
+49 TRKDQYEQ

-67 QLGYDLSQ
+67 QLGYDISQ

-143 RIEMDGA
+143 RIEMDDA
-150 VDGVVSSA
+150 VDG
-158 EEVFKLETLHRLF
+158 EKVFKLETLHRLF

-231 STLSDLHKVESN
+231 DTLSDLRKVESN
-243 VGEQLKGI
+243 VEEQLKEF
-251 TRDNREAL
+251 THENREAL

-284 EIKIPKEIQKVY
+284 EIKIPKKVQKAY
-296 GDIQEQFA
+296 GGIQEQFA
-304 KTVSEIKDATKDADS
+304 KTVSEIIKDATKDADS
-319 SINGAIKKVAKVAME
+319 SINGAIKKVSEVAME
-334 ANDAITATE
+334 AKDAITATE
-343 AYKELNE
+343 AYKDLNK

-379 VDESKKASDF
+379 VNESKKASDF
-389 LSKYSYTYKYKTIR
+389 LSKYTYTYKYKTIR

-471 FLKDKGKEVAKKV
+471 FLKDKCKEVAKKV

-565 RNALDVINDVKGGIN
+565 RNALDVINDVNGGIN

-602 AIAKVFALLNSQE
+602 AIAKVFALLNSQS

-632 DLEKYGSEADG
+632 DLEKYGSDAEA
-643 IFGDVKQKLDKKLG
+643 IFGDVKQKLD

-685 DMQECMKEDAN
+685 DMQKCLKEDAN

-720 LKKEIDIND
+720 LKNEIDIND

-758 DAAVELK
+758 DAAVDLK
-765 EKMKDDAK
+765 EKMKDEAK

-813 IVNKLLNLVND
+813 IVNKLLNLVNN

-840 KTLHD
+840 KTLRD
-845 IEKELKELKGRGLTL
+845 IENKLKEKVLTL

-881 SQGIDEAGKAIGDI
+881 SQGIDKAGKAIGDI
-895 EISIPLTYI
+895 EISIPITYI

-981 FTLLDVKTPSNKDSK
+981 FTLLDVKTPSDKDSN
-996 DSKVDAACKLQ
+996 SKVDAACKLQ

-1032 ISASADF
+1032 VSASADF

-1139 SDPAKYTDSKSR
+1139 SDPAKYTDSKSST
-1151 TDKDKG
+1151 TDKDKR

-1456 PDPMSIGIVG
+1456 PNPMSIGIVG

-1494 HFDASI
+1494 RFDASI

-1658 KCDFSLA
+1658 KCKFSLA

-1674 RAIIAVWKDVLLPEL
+1674 KATIAVWKDILLPEL

-1705 GKEKDENAMLTLQPN
+1705 GKEKDENALLTLQPN

>member
-49 TRKDQFED
+49 TRKDQFEK

-75 YENIT
+75 YKNIT
-80 DLRRTVKLFLGIA
+80 TLRKTVNGFLSIA

-130 LGFYKDLKNIEIR
+130 LGFYKNLKKFEIS
-143 RIEMDGA
+143 RIEMDDA
-150 VDGVVSSA
+150 VDSAVSSA
-158 EEVFKLETLHRLF
+158 KEVFKLEMLHRLF

-195 LVSQTETAVTVT
+195 LVSQTTTAATATVES
-207 VKDLENQLR
+207 LEKQLR

-225 MTVFMD
+225 MEVFMGD
-231 STLSDLHKVESN
+231 ALSDLSKVESN
-243 VGEQLKGI
+243 VKKQLKEGLL
-251 TRDNREAL
+251 TRENREAL

-284 EIKIPKEIQKVY
+284 EIKIPKKMQDAYK
-296 GDIQEQFA
+296 DIHSVFA
-304 KTVSEIKDATKDADS
+304 QTVSDIKSAKKYVDS
-319 SINGAIKKVAKVAME
+319 NINDKIKKVSEVAKDARDVVT
-334 ANDAITATE
+334 ANK
-343 AYKELNE
+343 AYQKLNN
-350 EFPIQLEQL
+350 EFSIQLEQL
-359 DMSPGNYVML
+359 DLSPGNYVML

-374 IMDNA
+374 IMNNA
-379 VDESKKASDF
+379 VNKSGDASRY
-389 LSKYSYTYKYKTIR
+389 LSNYSYTYKYKTIR

-424 ECADDVQEVM
+424 ECAEDVQEVM

-471 FLKDKGKEVAKKV
+471 FLKDKSKEVAKKV

-514 TVIDGIYN
+514 TVIDGIYS

-535 KAELDNAAKDI
+535 REGLDNAAKDI

-602 AIAKVFALLNSQE
+602 AIAKVFALLNSQS
-615 ELNSLVL
+615 ELKKLVL
-622 EPAYNETLKA
+622 KPAYNETLKA
-632 DLEKYGSEADG
+632 DLEKYGSDADV
-643 IFGDVKQKLDKKLG
+643 IFGDVEQKLG

-685 DMQECMKEDAN
+685 DMQKCMKEDAN

-720 LKKEIDIND
+720 LKNEIDIND

-813 IVNKLLNLVND
+813 IVNKLLNLVNN

-845 IEKELKELKGRGLTL
+845 IEKELKELKDRGLTL

-874 LEVKMLV
+874 QEVRMLV
-881 SQGIDEAGKAIGDI
+881 SQGIDKAGKAIGDI
-895 EISIPLTYI
+895 EISIPLTYV
-904 LWMKEVLEETIKF
+904 LWMKEVLEETIRF

-924 RDVVVYVIALYKSIP
+924 RDVVIYVIALYKSIP

-957 VDEGLKNYVKSID
+957 VNEGLKNYVKSID

-981 FTLLDVKTPSNKDSK
+981 FTLLDVKTPSDKDP
-996 DSKVDAACKLQ
+996 KVDAACKLQ

-1018 EDKESLPALYFCSA
+1018 ENKESLPALYFCSA
-1032 ISASADF
+1032 VSASADF
-1039 NVPIGNKHVLRLGA
+1039 NVPIGQKHVLRLGA
-1053 NGSVGQMTDN
+1053 NGSMGQMTDN
-1063 VSENTDFT
+1063 VSENTDFAE
-1071 QGQALGFC
+1071 GQALGFC

-1124 RNYPQLFYVGYKRKP
+1124 RNYPQLFYVGYNRKP
-1139 SDPAKYTDSKSR
+1139 SDPAKYTDSKSST

-1347 DGHCF
+1347 DGHYF

-1380 LGLNRKYDADA
+1380 LGLNRMYDADA

-1456 PDPMSIGIVG
+1456 PAPTSIGIVG
-1466 ALKVRVGDTD
+1466 ALKVRVGDTN

-1486 EIDFDKGL
+1486 DIDFDKGL
-1494 HFDASI
+1494 RFDASI

-1552 LSLSLNYD
+1552 LSLSLNHD

-1580 AHLDLQVGWKKFG
+1580 AHLNLQVGWKKFG

-1644 VKGKAYFTVLFIPV
+1644 VKGKAYFTVLFIPY

-1665 WGDSPKEER
+1665 WGKSPKEER
-1674 RAIIAVWKDVLLPEL
+1674 RATIAVWKDVLLPEL

-1705 GKEKDENAMLTLQPN
+1705 GKEKDENALLTLQPN

-1760 NKEFSLETS
+1760 KEEFSLETS

-1828 KECEKE
+1828 KECESE

>member
-150 VDGVVSSA
+150 VDG

-207 VKDLENQLR
+207 VKSLENQLR

-225 MTVFMD
+225 MKVFMD
-231 STLSDLHKVESN
+231 DTLSDLRKVESN
-243 VGEQLKGI
+243 VEEQLKEF
-251 TRDNREAL
+251 THENREAL

-284 EIKIPKEIQKVY
+284 EIKIPKK
-296 GDIQEQFA
+296 IQEQFA

-319 SINGAIKKVAKVAME
+319 SINGAIKKVSEVAKE
-334 ANDAITATE
+334 ANDAFTATK

-359 DMSPGNYVML
+359 DMSPGNYLML

-379 VDESKKASDF
+379 VNGSKEASDF

-565 RNALDVINDVKGGIN
+565 RNALDVINDVNGGIN

-602 AIAKVFALLNSQE
+602 AIAKVFALLNSQS

-632 DLEKYGSEADG
+632 DLKKYGSEADG
-643 IFGDVKQKLDKKLG
+643 IFGDVKQKLDKKLD

-696 KVSSLMSREGA
+696 KISSLMSREGA

-720 LKKEIDIND
+720 LKNEIDIND

-758 DAAVELK
+758 DAAVDLK

-807 EIVRKQ
+807 EIVRKH
-813 IVNKLLNLVND
+813 IVNKLLNLVNN

-840 KTLHD
+840 KTLRD
-845 IEKELKELKGRGLTL
+845 IENKLKEKDLTL

-881 SQGIDEAGKAIGDI
+881 SRGIDEAGKAIGDI

-939 QEVKDEIADL
+939 QDVKDEIADL

-957 VDEGLKNYVKSID
+957 VNEGLKNYVKSID

-981 FTLLDVKTPSNKDSK
+981 FTLLDVKTPSDKESK

-1018 EDKESLPALYFCSA
+1018 EDKESLPALYFCSSV
-1032 ISASADF
+1032 SASADF

-1063 VSENTDFT
+1063 VSGETDFT

-1139 SDPAKYTDSKSR
+1139 SDPAKYTDSKSS

-1293 FPDGIGIS
+1293 FPYGIGIS

-1456 PDPMSIGIVG
+1456 PDPTSIGIVG
-1466 ALKVRVGDTD
+1466 ALKVRVGDTN

-1494 HFDASI
+1494 RFDASI

-1674 RAIIAVWKDVLLPEL
+1674 RATIAVWKDVLLPEL

-1733 YPMDLCNDALPED
+1733 YPMDLCNDALPKD

>member
-1 MTTGEIIIKKLQQL
+1 MTTGEIIINKLQQL

-49 TRKDQFED
+49 TRKDQFEQ

-75 YENIT
+75 YENIST
-80 DLRRTVKLFLGIA
+80 LRKTVNGFLSIA

-130 LGFYKDLKNIEIR
+130 LGFYKDLKNIEIS
-143 RIEMDGA
+143 RIEMDNA
-150 VDGVVSSA
+150 VDSAVSSA
-158 EEVFKLETLHRLF
+158 EKVFKLETLHRLF

-195 LVSQTETAVTVT
+195 LVSNTKSTVIDIE
-207 VKDLENQLR
+207 KQLR
-216 NELGIAEKE
+216 NEVEIAEKE
-225 MTVFMD
+225 MKMLMED
-231 STLSDLHKVESN
+231 ALSDLRKVESN
-243 VGEQLKGI
+243 VKEQDLLSP
-251 TRDNREAL
+251 DNKAAL

-264 TINSIYAVLD
+264 TINNIYAVLD

-284 EIKIPKEIQKVY
+284 EIKIPKKVQEAY
-296 GDIQEQFA
+296 KDIHSVFA
-304 KTVSEIKDATKDADS
+304 QTVSDIKSATKYVDS
-319 SINGAIKKVAKVAME
+319 NINNKIKKVSEV
-334 ANDAITATE
+334 ANDARDIVTANK
-343 AYKELNE
+343 AYQTLNN
-350 EFPIQLEQL
+350 EFSIQLEQL
-359 DMSPGNYVML
+359 DLSPGNYVML

-374 IMDNA
+374 ILDDA
-379 VDESKKASDF
+379 VNKSGKTTQY

-414 VSYFKELYPV
+414 ISYFKELYPV
-424 ECADDVQEVM
+424 ECAEDVQEVM

-514 TVIDGIYN
+514 TVINGIYN
-522 DLQKTFGEVYNTI
+522 DLKKTFGEVYNTI

-602 AIAKVFALLNSQE
+602 AIAKVFALLDDQTK
-615 ELNSLVL
+615 LNSLVL
-622 EPAYNETLKA
+622 EPAYKETLKA
-632 DLEKYGSEADG
+632 DLKKYSSDADV
-643 IFGDVKQKLDKKLG
+643 IFDKVEKKLG

-674 SWEQRLAVALN
+674 SWEQRLAVALT
-685 DMQECMKEDAN
+685 DMQKCMKEDIN
-696 KVSSLMSREGA
+696 KIGALMSKEGA
-707 RQLLTDHG
+707 RQLLTEHG
-715 MTLKN
+715 MTMRN
-720 LKKEIDIND
+720 LKKELDIND

-743 PNPKAYYASLRAIVE
+743 PNPKAYYSSLRSIIE
-758 DAAVELK
+758 DAAKSLK
-765 EKMKDDAK
+765 DKMKDDVK
-773 EFDAIIR
+773 NIDAIIR

-792 EILEPIINHLKKLLL
+792 EILEPVINNLKKLLL

-813 IVNKLLNLVND
+813 IVNKLLRLVND
-824 AVKNLADRFP
+824 AVKSLSDRFP
-834 ALNNVS
+834 SLNNVS
-840 KTLHD
+840 IVLREID
-845 IEKELKELKGRGLTL
+845 KELKERGLVL
-860 DDLKS
+860 NDPEL
-865 PQKLHEHAK
+865 PQKLRKYADK
-874 LEVKMLV
+874 QVRMLV
-881 SQGIDEAGKAIGDI
+881 NQGIDEAGKALGEI
-895 EISIPLTYI
+895 EISVPLTYV
-904 LWMKEVLEETIKF
+904 LWMKEVLEETIRF

-924 RDVVVYVIALYKSIP
+924 RDVVIYVIALYKSIP

-957 VDEGLKNYVKSID
+957 VNEGLKNYVKSID

-981 FTLLDVKTPSNKDSK
+981 FTLLDVKTPSDKDSN
-996 DSKVDAACKLQ
+996 SKVDAACKLQ

-1032 ISASADF
+1032 VSASADF
-1039 NVPIGNKHVLRLGA
+1039 NVPIGQKHVLRLGA

-1139 SDPAKYTDSKSR
+1139 SDPAKYTDSKSST
-1151 TDKDKG
+1151 TDKDNG

-1190 MKISTSLLYD
+1190 MKICTSLLYD

-1214 LDFDISKLEIGP
+1214 LDFDISKLDIGP
-1226 VKFDKLSVDLGNLSG
+1226 VKFDSLSVDLGNLSG
-1241 SFGDLGMTLGSTF
+1241 SFGDLGLTLGSTF
-1254 ALDFSCLTMS
+1254 ALDFGNFKMM

-1272 DINFLKPDGSLGDYD
+1272 DINFLKPDGGIGDFD

-1293 FPDGIGIS
+1293 FPNGIGIS
-1301 IETPVVKGAG
+1301 IDTPVLKGAG
-1311 LISYDKSE
+1311 IISYDKTE
-1319 GTLFSALS
+1319 GTLFSAMS
-1327 LEVLKKFT
+1327 LEMLKKFT

-1347 DGHCF
+1347 DGHYF

-1380 LGLNRKYDADA
+1380 LGLNRMYDADA

-1456 PDPMSIGIVG
+1456 PSPTTIGIVG
-1466 ALKVRVGDTD
+1466 ALKVRVGDTN

-1494 HFDASI
+1494 RFDASI
-1500 VDSEIVGLKLEGDM
+1500 VDSEIVGMKLEGDM

-1580 AHLDLQVGWKKFG
+1580 ARLDLQVGWKKFG

-1607 PFRFSFSLEV
+1607 PFRFSFALEA

-1658 KCDFSLA
+1658 KCKFSLA
-1665 WGDSPKEER
+1665 WGKSPKEEK
-1674 RAIIAVWKDVLLPEL
+1674 RATIAVWKDILLPEL

-1697 SSAEQNND
+1697 SSTEQNND

-1760 NKEFSLETS
+1760 NEEFSLETS

-1828 KECEKE
+1828 KECESE

>member
-37 FLEGAEATNNAK
+37 LLEGAEATNNAK
-49 TRKDQFED
+49 PRKDQFEN
-57 IEKMVDAIFT
+57 IEKMVNAIFT
-67 QLGYDLSQ
+67 QLGYDLSE
-75 YENIT
+75 YKNIT
-80 DLRRTVKLFLGIA
+80 SLRKTVNDFLGVA
-93 DKMDNLASSYNDASN
+93 DKMDNLASSYNEASQ
-108 KGFDEESTATFLLN
+108 KGFDEVSTAKFLLD
-122 AGGVAQDI
+122 AGGVSKEI
-130 LGFYKDLKNIEIR
+130 LDFYKDLRHIELDR
-143 RIEMDGA
+143 VEMHGA
-150 VDGVVSSA
+150 MDSIAAGTN
-158 EEVFKLETLHRLF
+158 EVFKLETLHRLF

-195 LVSQTETAVTVT
+195 LVSNTKSTVNDIE
-207 VKDLENQLR
+207 KQLR
-216 NELGIAEKE
+216 NEVEIAEKE
-225 MTVFMD
+225 MKMLMED
-231 STLSDLHKVESN
+231 ALSDLRKVESN
-243 VGEQLKGI
+243 VKEQDLLSP
-251 TRDNREAL
+251 DNKAAL

-264 TINSIYAVLD
+264 TINNIYAVLD

-284 EIKIPKEIQKVY
+284 EIKIPKKVQEAY
-296 GDIQEQFA
+296 KDIHSVFA
-304 KTVSEIKDATKDADS
+304 QTVSDIKSATKYVDS
-319 SINGAIKKVAKVAME
+319 NINNKIKKVSEV
-334 ANDAITATE
+334 ANDARDVVTANK
-343 AYKELNE
+343 AYQTLNN
-350 EFPIQLEQL
+350 EFSIQLEQL
-359 DMSPGNYVML
+359 DLSPGNYVML

-379 VDESKKASDF
+379 VNGSKEASDF

-514 TVIDGIYN
+514 TVINGVYN
-522 DLQKTFGEVYNTI
+522 DLKKTFGEVYNTI

-565 RNALDVINDVKGGIN
+565 RNALDVINDVNGGIN

-615 ELNSLVL
+615 ELNKLVL

-632 DLEKYGSEADG
+632 DLKKYGSEADG
-643 IFGDVKQKLDKKLG
+643 IFGDVKQKLDKKLD

-720 LKKEIDIND
+720 LKNEIDIND

-765 EKMKDDAK
+765 EKMKDEAK

-813 IVNKLLNLVND
+813 IVNKLLNLVNN

-840 KTLHD
+840 KTLRD
-845 IEKELKELKGRGLTL
+845 IEKELKELKERGLTL

-874 LEVKMLV
+874 QEVRMLV
-881 SQGIDEAGKAIGDI
+881 SQGIDKAGKAIGDI
-895 EISIPLTYI
+895 EISIPLTYV
-904 LWMKEVLEETIKF
+904 LWMKEVLEETIRF

-924 RDVVVYVIALYKSIP
+924 RDVVIYVIALYKSIP

-957 VDEGLKNYVKSID
+957 VNEGLKNYVKSID

-981 FTLLDVKTPSNKDSK
+981 FTLLDVKTPSDKDP
-996 DSKVDAACKLQ
+996 KVDAACKLQ

-1018 EDKESLPALYFCSA
+1018 ENKESLPALYFCSSV
-1032 ISASADF
+1032 SASADF

-1456 PDPMSIGIVG
+1456 PDPTSIGIVG
-1466 ALKVRVGDTD
+1466 ALKVRVGDTN

-1494 HFDASI
+1494 RFDASI

-1580 AHLDLQVGWKKFG
+1580 AHLNLQVGWKKFG

-1617 GVAVMVGSA
+1617 GVAVMVSGA

-1633 ALSVEGPAKWR
+1633 SLSVEGPAKWR

-1658 KCDFSLA
+1658 KCKFSLA
-1665 WGDSPKEER
+1665 WGKSPKEEK
-1674 RAIIAVWKDVLLPEL
+1674 RATIAVWKDVLLPEL

-1705 GKEKDENAMLTLQPN
+1705 GKEKDVNAMLTLQPN

-1746 YTSFR
+1746 FTSFH

-1760 NKEFSLETS
+1760 KEEFSLETS

-1828 KECEKE
+1828 KECESE

>member
-49 TRKDQFED
+49 TRKDQFEQ

-75 YENIT
+75 YEKIT
-80 DLRRTVKLFLGIA
+80 TLRKTVNGFLSIA

-130 LGFYKDLKNIEIR
+130 LGFYKDLKNIEIS
-143 RIEMDGA
+143 RIEMDDA
-150 VDGVVSSA
+150 VDG

-207 VKDLENQLR
+207 VKSLKEQLR

-231 STLSDLHKVESN
+231 DTLSDLHKVESN

-284 EIKIPKEIQKVY
+284 EIKIPKK
-296 GDIQEQFA
+296 IQEQFA
-304 KTVSEIKDATKDADS
+304 KTVSEIKKSATEYADS
-319 SINGAIKKVAKVAME
+319 SINGAIKKVSEVAME
-334 ANDAITATE
+334 AKDAITATE
-343 AYKELNE
+343 AYKKLNE

-565 RNALDVINDVKGGIN
+565 RNALDVINDVNGGIN

-615 ELNSLVL
+615 ELNKLVL

-632 DLEKYGSEADG
+632 DLKKYGSEADG
-643 IFGDVKQKLDKKLG
+643 IFVDVKQKLD

-696 KVSSLMSREGA
+696 KVSLLMSREGA

-720 LKKEIDIND
+720 LKNEIDIND

-765 EKMKDDAK
+765 EKMKDEAK

-813 IVNKLLNLVND
+813 IVNKLLNLVNN

-840 KTLHD
+840 KTLRD
-845 IEKELKELKGRGLTL
+845 IENKLKEKGLTL

-881 SQGIDEAGKAIGDI
+881 SQGIDKEGKAIGDI

-957 VDEGLKNYVKSID
+957 VNEGLKNYVKSID

-981 FTLLDVKTPSNKDSK
+981 FTLLDVKTPSDKESK

-1456 PDPMSIGIVG
+1456 PDPTSIGIVG
-1466 ALKVRVGDTD
+1466 ALKVRVGDTN

-1486 EIDFDKGL
+1486 DIDFDKGL
-1494 HFDASI
+1494 RFDASI

-1674 RAIIAVWKDVLLPEL
+1674 RATIAVWKDVLLPEL

-1705 GKEKDENAMLTLQPN
+1705 GKEKDENALLTLQPN

-1733 YPMDLCNDALPED
+1733 YPMDLCNDALPGD
-1746 YTSFR
+1746 FTSFR

>member
-1 MTTGEIIIKKLQQL
+1 
-15 LAMTKDSLVADVE
+15 
-28 REFGWIRTA
+28 
-37 FLEGAEATNNAK
+37 
-49 TRKDQFED
+49 
-57 IEKMVDAIFT
+57 
-67 QLGYDLSQ
+67 
-75 YENIT
+75 
-80 DLRRTVKLFLGIA
+80 
-93 DKMDNLASSYNDASN
+93 
-108 KGFDEESTATFLLN
+108 
-122 AGGVAQDI
+122 
-130 LGFYKDLKNIEIR
+130 
-143 RIEMDGA
+143 
-150 VDGVVSSA
+150 
-158 EEVFKLETLHRLF
+158 
-171 DHIIIAL
+171 
-178 LKNAKVVF
+178 
-186 KDEIDYLEN
+186 
-195 LVSQTETAVTVT
+195 
-207 VKDLENQLR
+207 
-216 NELGIAEKE
+216 
-225 MTVFMD
+225 
-231 STLSDLHKVESN
+231 
-243 VGEQLKGI
+243 
-251 TRDNREAL
+251 
-259 LKFYR
+259 
-264 TINSIYAVLD
+264 
-274 FLGIIGDAEI
+274 
-284 EIKIPKEIQKVY
+284 
-296 GDIQEQFA
+296 
-304 KTVSEIKDATKDADS
+304 
-319 SINGAIKKVAKVAME
+319 
-334 ANDAITATE
+334 
-343 AYKELNE
+343 
-350 EFPIQLEQL
+350 
-359 DMSPGNYVML
+359 
-369 AQVNS
+369 
-374 IMDNA
+374 
-379 VDESKKASDF
+379 
-389 LSKYSYTYKYKTIR
+389 
-403 WSSLEKLFSEP
+403 
-414 VSYFKELYPV
+414 
-424 ECADDVQEVM
+424 
-434 KRILD
+434 
-439 IAHTITPKIPDFS
+439 
-452 TLRNM
+452 M

-514 TVIDGIYN
+514 TVINGVYN

-535 KAELDNAAKDI
+535 KAGLDNAVSAI
-546 EAKVKEIENSVKDI
+546 ESEVKKIENSVKQM
-560 ADVVE
+560 ADAVE
-565 RNALDVINDVKGGIN
+565 RDAIDVINDAKNGIN

-602 AIAKVFALLNSQE
+602 AIAKVFALLNSQQ
-615 ELNSLVL
+615 ELNRLVL

-632 DLEKYGSEADG
+632 DLEKYGSDAETV
-643 IFGDVKQKLDKKLG
+643 FKEVKPKLNL
-657 KWSVGVKASVVN
+657 WAVGVKASVVN

-674 SWEQRLAVALN
+674 SWEQRLAVALT
-685 DMQECMKEDAN
+685 DMQKCMKEDIN
-696 KVSSLMSREGA
+696 KIGALMSKEGA
-707 RQLLTDHG
+707 RQLLTEHG
-715 MTLKN
+715 MTMRNLKN
-720 LKKEIDIND
+720 EIDIND

-813 IVNKLLNLVND
+813 IVNKLLNLVNN

-840 KTLHD
+840 KTLRD
-845 IEKELKELKGRGLTL
+845 IEKELKELKERGLTL

-874 LEVKMLV
+874 QEVRMLV
-881 SQGIDEAGKAIGDI
+881 SQGIDKAGKAIGDI
-895 EISIPLTYI
+895 EISIPLTYV
-904 LWMKEVLEETIKF
+904 LWMKEVLEETIRF

-924 RDVVVYVIALYKSIP
+924 RDVVIYVIALYKSIP

-957 VDEGLKNYVKSID
+957 VNEGLKNYVKSID
-970 TQYDLNNRVAC
+970 TQYDLNNRVTC
-981 FTLLDVKTPSNKDSK
+981 FTLLDVKTPSDKDK
-996 DSKVDAACKLQ
+996 KVDAACKLQ

-1018 EDKESLPALYFCSA
+1018 ENKKSLPALYFCSA
-1032 ISASADF
+1032 VSASADF
-1039 NVPIGNKHVLRLGA
+1039 NVPIGQKHVLRLGA
-1053 NGSVGQMTDN
+1053 NGSMGQMTDN
-1063 VSENTDFT
+1063 VSEKTDFT
-1071 QGQALGFC
+1071 EGQALGFC

-1109 AVVNIVNTEYVDFGI
+1109 GVVNIVNTEYVDFGI
-1124 RNYPQLFYVGYKRKP
+1124 RNYPQLFYVGYNRKP
-1139 SDPAKYTDSKSR
+1139 SDPAKYTDSKSST

-1241 SFGDLGMTLGSTF
+1241 SFGDLGMTLG
-1254 ALDFSCLTMS
+1254 
-1264 FENLGISF
+1264 
-1272 DINFLKPDGSLGDYD
+1272 
-1287 FSGSFK
+1287 
-1293 FPDGIGIS
+1293 
-1301 IETPVVKGAG
+1301 
-1311 LISYDKSE
+1311 
-1319 GTLFSALS
+1319 
-1327 LEVLKKFT
+1327 
-1335 VGCIVDA
+1335 
-1342 DLGVK
+1342 VK
-1347 DGHCF
+1347 DGHYF

-1380 LGLNRKYDADA
+1380 LGLNRMYDADA

-1456 PDPMSIGIVG
+1456 PSPTSIGIVG
-1466 ALKVRVGDTD
+1466 ALKVRVGDTN

-1486 EIDFDKGL
+1486 DIDFDKGL
-1494 HFDASI
+1494 RFDASI

-1552 LSLSLNYD
+1552 LSLSLNHD

-1580 AHLDLQVGWKKFG
+1580 AHLNLQVGWKKFG

-1617 GVAVMVGSA
+1617 GVAVMVSGA

-1633 ALSVEGPAKWR
+1633 SLSVEGPTKWR

-1665 WGDSPKEER
+1665 WGNSPKEER
-1674 RAIIAVWKDVLLPEL
+1674 RATIAVWNDVLLPEL

-1705 GKEKDENAMLTLQPN
+1705 GKEKDENALLTLQPN

-1746 YTSFR
+1746 NTSFR

-1760 NKEFSLETS
+1760 NEEFSLETS

-1804 DNNAVSVMSFDGN
+1804 DNKAVSVMSFDGN

-1828 KECEKE
+1828 KECESE

>member
-1 MTTGEIIIKKLQQL
+1 
-15 LAMTKDSLVADVE
+15 MTKDSLVADVE

-37 FLEGAEATNNAK
+37 LLEGAEATNNAK
-49 TRKDQFED
+49 PRKDQFEN
-57 IEKMVDAIFT
+57 IEKMVNAIFT
-67 QLGYDLSQ
+67 QLGYDLSE
-75 YENIT
+75 YKNIT
-80 DLRRTVKLFLGIA
+80 SLRKTVNDFLGVA
-93 DKMDNLASSYNDASN
+93 DKMDNLASSYNEASQ
-108 KGFDEESTATFLLN
+108 KGFDEVSTAKFLLD
-122 AGGVAQDI
+122 AGGVSKEI
-130 LGFYKDLKNIEIR
+130 LDFYKDLRHIELDR
-143 RIEMDGA
+143 VEMHGA
-150 VDGVVSSA
+150 MDSIAAGTN
-158 EEVFKLETLHRLF
+158 EVFKLETLHRLF

-195 LVSQTETAVTVT
+195 LVSNTKSTVNDIE
-207 VKDLENQLR
+207 KQLR
-216 NELGIAEKE
+216 NEVEIAEKE
-225 MTVFMD
+225 MKMLMED
-231 STLSDLHKVESN
+231 ALSDLRKVESN
-243 VGEQLKGI
+243 VKEQDLLSP
-251 TRDNREAL
+251 DNKAAL

-264 TINSIYAVLD
+264 TINNIYAVLD

-284 EIKIPKEIQKVY
+284 EIKIPKKVQEAY
-296 GDIQEQFA
+296 KDIHSVFA
-304 KTVSEIKDATKDADS
+304 QTVSDIKSATKYVDS
-319 SINGAIKKVAKVAME
+319 NINNKIKKVSEV
-334 ANDAITATE
+334 ANDARDVVTANK
-343 AYKELNE
+343 AYQTLNN
-350 EFPIQLEQL
+350 EFSIQLEQL
-359 DMSPGNYVML
+359 DLSPGNYVML

-379 VDESKKASDF
+379 VNGSKEASDF

-514 TVIDGIYN
+514 TVINGVYN
-522 DLQKTFGEVYNTI
+522 DLKKTFGEVYNTI

-565 RNALDVINDVKGGIN
+565 RNALDVINDVNGGIN

-615 ELNSLVL
+615 ELNKLVL

-632 DLEKYGSEADG
+632 DLKKYGSEADG
-643 IFGDVKQKLDKKLG
+643 IFGDVKQKLDKKLD

-720 LKKEIDIND
+720 LKNEIDIND

-765 EKMKDDAK
+765 EKMKDEAK

-813 IVNKLLNLVND
+813 IVNKLLNLVNN

-840 KTLHD
+840 KTLRD
-845 IEKELKELKGRGLTL
+845 IEKELKELKERGLTL

-874 LEVKMLV
+874 QEVRMLV
-881 SQGIDEAGKAIGDI
+881 SQGIDKAGKAIGDI
-895 EISIPLTYI
+895 EISIPLTYV
-904 LWMKEVLEETIKF
+904 LWMKEVLEETIRF

-924 RDVVVYVIALYKSIP
+924 RDVVIYVIALYKSIP

-957 VDEGLKNYVKSID
+957 VNEGLKNYVKSID

-981 FTLLDVKTPSNKDSK
+981 FTLLDVKTPSDKDP
-996 DSKVDAACKLQ
+996 KVDAACKLQ

-1018 EDKESLPALYFCSA
+1018 ENKESLPALYFCSSV
-1032 ISASADF
+1032 SASADF

-1456 PDPMSIGIVG
+1456 PDPTSIGIVG
-1466 ALKVRVGDTD
+1466 ALKVRVGDTN

-1494 HFDASI
+1494 RFDASI

-1580 AHLDLQVGWKKFG
+1580 AHLNLQVGWKKFG

-1617 GVAVMVGSA
+1617 GVAVMVSGA

-1633 ALSVEGPAKWR
+1633 SLSVEGPAKWR

-1658 KCDFSLA
+1658 KCKFSLA
-1665 WGDSPKEER
+1665 WGKSPKEEK
-1674 RAIIAVWKDVLLPEL
+1674 RATIAVWKDVLLPEL

-1705 GKEKDENAMLTLQPN
+1705 GKEKDVNAMLTLQPN

-1746 YTSFR
+1746 FTSFH

-1760 NKEFSLETS
+1760 KEEFSLETS

-1828 KECEKE
+1828 KECESE

>member
-49 TRKDQFED
+49 TRKDQFEN

-67 QLGYDLSQ
+67 QLGYDLSE
-75 YENIT
+75 YKNIT
-80 DLRRTVKLFLGIA
+80 SLRKTVNDFLGVA
-93 DKMDNLASSYNDASN
+93 DKMDNLASSYNEASQ
-108 KGFDEESTATFLLN
+108 KGFDEVSTAKFLLD
-122 AGGVAQDI
+122 AGGVSKEI
-130 LGFYKDLKNIEIR
+130 LDFYKDLRHIELDR
-143 RIEMDGA
+143 VEMHGA
-150 VDGVVSSA
+150 MDSIAAGTN
-158 EEVFKLETLHRLF
+158 EVFKLETLHRLF

-195 LVSQTETAVTVT
+195 LVSNTKSTVNDIE
-207 VKDLENQLR
+207 KQLR
-216 NELGIAEKE
+216 NEVEIAEKE
-225 MTVFMD
+225 MKMLMED
-231 STLSDLHKVESN
+231 ALSDLRKVESN
-243 VGEQLKGI
+243 VKEQDLLSP
-251 TRDNREAL
+251 DNKAAL

-264 TINSIYAVLD
+264 TINNIYAVLD

-284 EIKIPKEIQKVY
+284 EIKIPKKVQDAY
-296 GDIQEQFA
+296 EDIHSVFA
-304 KTVSEIKDATKDADS
+304 QTVIDIKSATKYVDS
-319 SINGAIKKVAKVAME
+319 NINNKIKKVSEV
-334 ANDAITATE
+334 ANDARDIVTANK
-343 AYKELNE
+343 AYQTLNN
-350 EFPIQLEQL
+350 EFSIQLEQL
-359 DMSPGNYVML
+359 DLSPGNYVML

-374 IMDNA
+374 ILDDA
-379 VDESKKASDF
+379 VNKSGKTTQY

-414 VSYFKELYPV
+414 VGYFKELYPV

-484 WAKVR
+484 WEKVR
-489 PVIATIKQT
+489 PVIATIKQV

-506 LRLKENIE
+506 LRLKEDIE
-514 TVIDGIYN
+514 TVIDGIYS

-535 KAELDNAAKDI
+535 KAGLDNAVSAI
-546 EAKVKEIENSVKDI
+546 ESEVKKIENSVKQM
-560 ADVVE
+560 ADAVE
-565 RNALDVINDVKGGIN
+565 RDAIDVINDAKNGIN
-580 DIGKEFSAI
+580 EIGKEFSAI
-589 DKELKNIEVQAAR
+589 GKELKNIEVQAAR
-602 AIAKVFALLNSQE
+602 AIANVFALLDDQTK
-615 ELNSLVL
+615 LNSLVL
-622 EPAYNETLKA
+622 PAYNETLKVE
-632 DLEKYGSEADG
+632 LEKYGSEAED
-643 IFGDVKQKLDKKLG
+643 ILDDVKQKLG

-685 DMQECMKEDAN
+685 DMQKCMKEDAN
-696 KVSSLMSREGA
+696 KISSLMSREGA

-720 LKKEIDIND
+720 LKNEIDIND

-758 DAAVELK
+758 DAAVTLK
-765 EKMKDDAK
+765 EKMKDEAK

-813 IVNKLLNLVND
+813 IVNKLLNLVNN

-840 KTLHD
+840 KTLRD
-845 IEKELKELKGRGLTL
+845 IEKELKELKERGLTL

-874 LEVKMLV
+874 QEVRMLV
-881 SQGIDEAGKAIGDI
+881 SQGIDKAGKAIGDI

-981 FTLLDVKTPSNKDSK
+981 FTLLDVKTPSDKDSN
-996 DSKVDAACKLQ
+996 SKVDAACKLQ

-1032 ISASADF
+1032 VSASADF

-1124 RNYPQLFYVGYKRKP
+1124 RNYPQLFYVGYNRKP
-1139 SDPAKYTDSKSR
+1139 SDPAKYTDSKSST

-1190 MKISTSLLYD
+1190 MKICTSLLYD

-1214 LDFDISKLEIGP
+1214 LDFDISKLDIGP
-1226 VKFDKLSVDLGNLSG
+1226 VKFDSLSVDLGNLSG
-1241 SFGDLGMTLGSTF
+1241 SFGDLGLTLGSTF
-1254 ALDFSCLTMS
+1254 ALDFGNFKMM

-1272 DINFLKPDGSLGDYD
+1272 DINFLKPDGGIGDFD

-1293 FPDGIGIS
+1293 FPNGIGIS
-1301 IETPVVKGAG
+1301 IDTPVLKGAG
-1311 LISYDKSE
+1311 IISYDKTE
-1319 GTLFSALS
+1319 GTLFSAMS
-1327 LEVLKKFT
+1327 LEMLKKFT

-1347 DGHCF
+1347 DGHYF

-1380 LGLNRKYDADA
+1380 LGLNRMYDADA

-1456 PDPMSIGIVG
+1456 PNPMSIGIVG
-1466 ALKVRVGDTD
+1466 ALKVRVGDTN

-1494 HFDASI
+1494 RFDASI

-1580 AHLDLQVGWKKFG
+1580 ARLDLNVGWEEFG

-1607 PFRFSFSLEV
+1607 PFRFSFSLEI

-1658 KCDFSLA
+1658 KCKFSLA

-1674 RAIIAVWKDVLLPEL
+1674 RATIAVWKDVLLPEL

-1705 GKEKDENAMLTLQPN
+1705 GKEKDVNAMLTLQPN

-1733 YPMDLCNDALPED
+1733 YPMGLCNDALPED
-1746 YTSFR
+1746 FTSFR

>member
-49 TRKDQFED
+49 TRKDQFEQ

-75 YENIT
+75 YENISA
-80 DLRRTVKLFLGIA
+80 LRETVNGFLSIA

-130 LGFYKDLKNIEIR
+130 LGFYKDLKNIEIS
-143 RIEMDGA
+143 RIEMDDA
-150 VDGVVSSA
+150 VDSAVSSA
-158 EEVFKLETLHRLF
+158 KEVVFKLETLHRLF

-195 LVSQTETAVTVT
+195 LVSQTKTTVT
-207 VKDLENQLR
+207 ATVESLEKQLR

-225 MTVFMD
+225 MKVLMGD
-231 STLSDLHKVESN
+231 ALSDLRKVESN
-243 VGEQLKGI
+243 VKEQLKEFKEDLLI
-251 TRDNREAL
+251 PDNREVL

-284 EIKIPKEIQKVY
+284 EIKIPKKIQDAYK
-296 GDIQEQFA
+296 DIHSVFA
-304 KTVSEIKDATKDADS
+304 QTVSDIKSATKYVDS
-319 SINGAIKKVAKVAME
+319 NINGAIKTVSEVATE
-334 ANDAITATE
+334 AKDAITSTE
-343 AYKELNE
+343 AYKKLNE

-379 VDESKKASDF
+379 VNGSKKASDF

-506 LRLKENIE
+506 LRLKEDIE
-514 TVIDGIYN
+514 TVIDGIYS

-535 KAELDNAAKDI
+535 REGLDNAVSAI
-546 EAKVKEIENSVKDI
+546 ESEVKKIENSVKQM
-560 ADVVE
+560 ADAVE
-565 RNALDVINDVKGGIN
+565 RDAIDVINDAKNGIN
-580 DIGKEFSAI
+580 EIGKEFSAI
-589 DKELKNIEVQAAR
+589 GKELKNIEVQAAR
-602 AIAKVFALLNSQE
+602 AIANVFALLDDQTK
-615 ELNSLVL
+615 LNSLVL
-622 EPAYNETLKA
+622 EPAYNETLKVE
-632 DLEKYGSEADG
+632 LEKYGSDAEAV
-643 IFGDVKQKLDKKLG
+643 FKEVKPKLNL
-657 KWSVGVKASVVN
+657 WAVGVKASVVN

-674 SWEQRLAVALN
+674 SWEQRLAVALT
-685 DMQECMKEDAN
+685 DMQKCMKEDIN
-696 KVSSLMSREGA
+696 KIGALMSKEGA
-707 RQLLTDHG
+707 RQLLTEHG

-720 LKKEIDIND
+720 LKNEIDIND

-743 PNPKAYYASLRAIVE
+743 PNPKAYYSSLRSIIE
-758 DAAVELK
+758 DAAKSLK
-765 EKMKDDAK
+765 DKMKDDVK
-773 EFDAIIR
+773 NIDAIIR

-813 IVNKLLNLVND
+813 IVNKLLNLVNN

-840 KTLHD
+840 KTLRD
-845 IEKELKELKGRGLTL
+845 IEKELKERGLTL

-874 LEVKMLV
+874 QEVRMLV
-881 SQGIDEAGKAIGDI
+881 SQGIDKAGKAIGDI
-895 EISIPLTYI
+895 EISIPLTYV
-904 LWMKEVLEETIKF
+904 LWMKEVLEETIRF

-924 RDVVVYVIALYKSIP
+924 RDVVIYVIALYKSIP

-957 VDEGLKNYVKSID
+957 VNEGLKNYVKSID

-981 FTLLDVKTPSNKDSK
+981 FTLLDVKTTSDKDP
-996 DSKVDAACKLQ
+996 KVDAACKLQ

-1032 ISASADF
+1032 VSASADF
-1039 NVPIGNKHVLRLGA
+1039 NVPIGQKHVLRLGA
-1053 NGSVGQMTDN
+1053 NGSMGQMTDN
-1063 VSENTDFT
+1063 VSEKTDFAE
-1071 QGQALGFC
+1071 GQALGFC

-1124 RNYPQLFYVGYKRKP
+1124 RNYPQLFYVGYNRKP
-1139 SDPAKYTDSKSR
+1139 SDPAKYTDSKSST

-1214 LDFDISKLEIGP
+1214 LDFDINKLEIGP

-1335 VGCIVDA
+1335 VGCIIDA
-1342 DLGVK
+1342 DLGIK
-1347 DGHCF
+1347 DGHYF

-1380 LGLNRKYDADA
+1380 LGLNRMYDADA
-1391 VSGGVRSGVFG
+1391 VSDGVRSGVFG

-1456 PDPMSIGIVG
+1456 PAPTSIGIVG
-1466 ALKVRVGDTD
+1466 ALKVRVGDTN

-1486 EIDFDKGL
+1486 DIDFDKGL
-1494 HFDASI
+1494 RFDASI

-1580 AHLDLQVGWKKFG
+1580 AHLNLQVGWKKFG

-1617 GVAVMVGSA
+1617 GVAVMVGEA

-1633 ALSVEGPAKWR
+1633 SLSVEGPAKWR

-1658 KCDFSLA
+1658 KCKFSLA

-1674 RAIIAVWKDVLLPEL
+1674 RATIAVWKDVLLPEL

-1705 GKEKDENAMLTLQPN
+1705 GKEKDVNAMLTLQPN

-1733 YPMDLCNDALPED
+1733 YPMGLCNDALPED

-1760 NKEFSLETS
+1760 KEEFSLETS

-1804 DNNAVSVMSFDGN
+1804 DNKAVSVMSFDGN

-1828 KECEKE
+1828 KECESE

>member
-150 VDGVVSSA
+150 VDG
-158 EEVFKLETLHRLF
+158 EKVFKLETLHRLF

-207 VKDLENQLR
+207 VKSLKEQLR

-225 MTVFMD
+225 MKVFMD
-231 STLSDLHKVESN
+231 DALSDLHKVESN

-251 TRDNREAL
+251 TRENREAL

-284 EIKIPKEIQKVY
+284 EIKIPKK
-296 GDIQEQFA
+296 IQEQFA

-319 SINGAIKKVAKVAME
+319 SINGAIKNVSEVVKE
-334 ANDAITATE
+334 ANDAITATKK

-565 RNALDVINDVKGGIN
+565 RNALDVINDVNGGIN

-622 EPAYNETLKA
+622 VPAYNETLKA
-632 DLEKYGSEADG
+632 DLEKYGSDADV
-643 IFGDVKQKLDKKLG
+643 IFDKVEKKLG

-696 KVSSLMSREGA
+696 KVSSMMSREGA

-720 LKKEIDIND
+720 LKNEIDIND

-758 DAAVELK
+758 DAAVDLK

-813 IVNKLLNLVND
+813 IVNKLLNLVNN

-840 KTLHD
+840 KTLRD
-845 IEKELKELKGRGLTL
+845 IENKLKEKDLTL

-881 SQGIDEAGKAIGDI
+881 SRGIDKAGKAIGDI

-981 FTLLDVKTPSNKDSK
+981 FTLLDVKTPSDKESK

-1032 ISASADF
+1032 VSASADF

-1139 SDPAKYTDSKSR
+1139 SDPAKYTDSKSST
-1151 TDKDKG
+1151 TDKDKS

-1456 PDPMSIGIVG
+1456 PNPMSIGIVG
-1466 ALKVRVGDTD
+1466 ALKVRVGDTN

-1486 EIDFDKGL
+1486 DIDFDKGL
-1494 HFDASI
+1494 RFDASI

-1705 GKEKDENAMLTLQPN
+1705 GKEKDVNAMLTLQPN

>member
-49 TRKDQFED
+49 TRKDQFEH

-67 QLGYDLSQ
+67 QLGYDLSE
-75 YENIT
+75 YKNIT
-80 DLRRTVKLFLGIA
+80 SLRKTVNDFLGVA
-93 DKMDNLASSYNDASN
+93 DKMDNLASSYNEASQ
-108 KGFDEESTATFLLN
+108 KGFDEVSTAKFLLD
-122 AGGVAQDI
+122 AGGVSKEI
-130 LGFYKDLKNIEIR
+130 LDFYKDLRHIELDR
-143 RIEMDGA
+143 VEMHGA
-150 VDGVVSSA
+150 MDSIAAGTN
-158 EEVFKLETLHRLF
+158 EVFKLETLHRLF

-195 LVSQTETAVTVT
+195 LVSNTKSTVNDIE
-207 VKDLENQLR
+207 KQLR
-216 NELGIAEKE
+216 NEVEIAEKE
-225 MTVFMD
+225 MKMLMED
-231 STLSDLHKVESN
+231 ALSDLRKVESN
-243 VGEQLKGI
+243 VKEQDLLSP
-251 TRDNREAL
+251 DNKAAL

-264 TINSIYAVLD
+264 TINNIYAVLD

-284 EIKIPKEIQKVY
+284 EIKIPKKVQEAY
-296 GDIQEQFA
+296 KDIHSVFA
-304 KTVSEIKDATKDADS
+304 QTVSDIKSATKYVDS
-319 SINGAIKKVAKVAME
+319 NINNKIKKVSEV
-334 ANDAITATE
+334 ANDARDVVTANK
-343 AYKELNE
+343 AYQTLNN
-350 EFPIQLEQL
+350 EFSIQLEQL
-359 DMSPGNYVML
+359 DLSPGNYVML

-379 VDESKKASDF
+379 VNGSKEASDF

-514 TVIDGIYN
+514 TVINGVYN
-522 DLQKTFGEVYNTI
+522 DLKKTFGEVYNTI

-565 RNALDVINDVKGGIN
+565 RNALDVINDVNGGIN

-615 ELNSLVL
+615 ELNKLVL

-632 DLEKYGSEADG
+632 DLKKYGSEADG
-643 IFGDVKQKLDKKLG
+643 IFGDVKQKLDKKLD

-720 LKKEIDIND
+720 LKNEIDIND

-758 DAAVELK
+758 DAAVTLK
-765 EKMKDDAK
+765 EKMKDEAK

-813 IVNKLLNLVND
+813 IVNKLLRLVND
-824 AVKNLADRFP
+824 AVKSLSDRFP
-834 ALNNVS
+834 SLNNVS
-840 KTLHD
+840 IVLREID
-845 IEKELKELKGRGLTL
+845 KELKERELVLNDPEL
-860 DDLKS
+860 
-865 PQKLHEHAK
+865 PQKLRKYADK
-874 LEVKMLV
+874 QVRMLV
-881 SQGIDEAGKAIGDI
+881 NQGIDEAGKALGEI
-895 EISIPLTYI
+895 EISVPLTYV
-904 LWMKEVLEETIKF
+904 LWMKEVLEETIRF

-924 RDVVVYVIALYKSIP
+924 RDVVIYVIALYKSIP

-957 VDEGLKNYVKSID
+957 VNEGLKNYVKSID

-981 FTLLDVKTPSNKDSK
+981 FTLLDVKTPSDKDSN
-996 DSKVDAACKLQ
+996 SKVDAACKLQ

-1032 ISASADF
+1032 VSASADF
-1039 NVPIGNKHVLRLGA
+1039 NVPIGQKHVLRLGA

-1063 VSENTDFT
+1063 VSEETDFT

-1139 SDPAKYTDSKSR
+1139 SDPAKYTDSKSST
-1151 TDKDKG
+1151 TDKDKR

-1380 LGLNRKYDADA
+1380 LGLNRMYDADA

-1456 PDPMSIGIVG
+1456 PNPMSIGIVG
-1466 ALKVRVGDTD
+1466 ALKVRVGDTN
-1476 LIKINVYFFG
+1476 LIKINVYFIG
-1486 EIDFDKGL
+1486 DIDFDKGL
-1494 HFDASI
+1494 RFDASI

-1658 KCDFSLA
+1658 KCKFSLA

-1674 RAIIAVWKDVLLPEL
+1674 KATIAVWKDVLLPEL

-1705 GKEKDENAMLTLQPN
+1705 GKEKDVNAMLTLQPN

-1733 YPMDLCNDALPED
+1733 YPMGLCNDALPED
-1746 YTSFR
+1746 FTSFR

-1769 CLNNDFAPSLY
+1769 YLNNDFAPSLY

>member
-49 TRKDQFED
+49 TRKDQYEH

-130 LGFYKDLKNIEIR
+130 LGFYKDLQNIEIR

-150 VDGVVSSA
+150 VDG

-207 VKDLENQLR
+207 VESLKMQLR

-231 STLSDLHKVESN
+231 DTLSDLRKVESN
-243 VGEQLKGI
+243 VGKQLEGF
-251 TRDNREAL
+251 TRENREAL

-284 EIKIPKEIQKVY
+284 EIKIPKKIQKAY
-296 GDIQEQFA
+296 GEIQEQFA

-319 SINGAIKKVAKVAME
+319 SINGAIKTVSEVAKE
-334 ANDAITATE
+334 AKDAITATE
-343 AYKELNE
+343 AYKTLNK

-374 IMDNA
+374 ILDDA
-379 VDESKKASDF
+379 VNKSGKTTQY

-414 VSYFKELYPV
+414 ISYFKELYPV
-424 ECADDVQEVM
+424 ECAEDVQEVM

-514 TVIDGIYN
+514 TVINGIYN
-522 DLQKTFGEVYNTI
+522 DLKKTFGEVYNTI

-602 AIAKVFALLNSQE
+602 AIAKVFALLDDQTK
-615 ELNSLVL
+615 LNSLVL
-622 EPAYNETLKA
+622 EPAYNETLKVE
-632 DLEKYGSEADG
+632 LEKYGSDAEAV
-643 IFGDVKQKLDKKLG
+643 FKEVEPKLNL
-657 KWSVGVKASVVN
+657 WAVGVKASVVN

-674 SWEQRLAVALN
+674 SWEQRLAVALT
-685 DMQECMKEDAN
+685 DMQKCMKEDIN
-696 KVSSLMSREGA
+696 KIGALMSKEGA
-707 RQLLTDHG
+707 RQLLTEHG
-715 MTLKN
+715 MTMRN
-720 LKKEIDIND
+720 LKKELDIND

-743 PNPKAYYASLRAIVE
+743 PNPKAYYSSLRSIIE
-758 DAAVELK
+758 DAAKSLK
-765 EKMKDDAK
+765 DKMKDDVK
-773 EFDAIIR
+773 NIDAIIR

-792 EILEPIINHLKKLLL
+792 EILEPVINNLKKLLL

-813 IVNKLLNLVND
+813 IVNKLLRLVND
-824 AVKNLADRFP
+824 AVKSLSDRFP
-834 ALNNVS
+834 SLNNVS
-840 KTLHD
+840 IVLREID
-845 IEKELKELKGRGLTL
+845 KELKERELVLNDPEL
-860 DDLKS
+860 
-865 PQKLHEHAK
+865 PQKLRKYADK
-874 LEVKMLV
+874 QVRMLV
-881 SQGIDEAGKAIGDI
+881 NQGIDEAGKALGEI
-895 EISIPLTYI
+895 EISVPLTYV
-904 LWMKEVLEETIKF
+904 LWMKEVLEETIRF

-924 RDVVVYVIALYKSIP
+924 RDVVIYVIALYKSIP

-957 VDEGLKNYVKSID
+957 VNEGLKNYVKSID

-981 FTLLDVKTPSNKDSK
+981 FTLLDVKTPSDKNQN
-996 DSKVDAACKLQ
+996 VDAACKLQ

-1032 ISASADF
+1032 VSASADF
-1039 NVPIGNKHVLRLGA
+1039 NVPIGQKHVLRLGA

-1139 SDPAKYTDSKSR
+1139 SDPAKYTDSKSST
-1151 TDKDKG
+1151 TDKDNG

-1380 LGLNRKYDADA
+1380 LGLNRMYDADA

-1456 PDPMSIGIVG
+1456 PNPMSIGIVG
-1466 ALKVRVGDTD
+1466 ALKVRVGDTN

-1494 HFDASI
+1494 RFDASI

-1580 AHLDLQVGWKKFG
+1580 ARLDLNVGWEEFG

-1617 GVAVMVGSA
+1617 GVAVMVGKA

-1644 VKGKAYFTVLFIPV
+1644 VKGKAYFTVLFIPY

-1665 WGDSPKEER
+1665 WGKSPKEER
-1674 RAIIAVWKDVLLPEL
+1674 RATIAVWNDILLPEL

-1705 GKEKDENAMLTLQPN
+1705 GKEKDVNAMLTLQPN

-1733 YPMDLCNDALPED
+1733 YPMDLCNDALLED

-1760 NKEFSLETS
+1760 KEEFSLETS

-1828 KECEKE
+1828 KECESE

>member
-49 TRKDQFED
+49 TRKDQFEQ

-80 DLRRTVKLFLGIA
+80 DLRRTVNEFLSIA

-150 VDGVVSSA
+150 V
-158 EEVFKLETLHRLF
+158 EVFKLETLHRLF

-195 LVSQTETAVTVT
+195 LVSQTETAVTAT
-207 VKDLENQLR
+207 VESLEKQLR

-225 MTVFMD
+225 MKVFMD
-231 STLSDLHKVESN
+231 DALSDLHKVESN

-284 EIKIPKEIQKVY
+284 EIKIPKKIQKAY

-304 KTVSEIKDATKDADS
+304 KTVIDIKSAPEYADS
-319 SINGAIKKVAKVAME
+319 SINGAVKTVAKE
-334 ANDAITATE
+334 AEDAITATKK
-343 AYKELNE
+343 AYKKLNE

-379 VDESKKASDF
+379 VNESKKASDF

-514 TVIDGIYN
+514 TVIDGIYS

-565 RNALDVINDVKGGIN
+565 RNALDVINDVNGGIN

-615 ELNSLVL
+615 ELNKQVL

-643 IFGDVKQKLDKKLG
+643 IFVDVKQKLD

-685 DMQECMKEDAN
+685 DMQKCMKEDAN
-696 KVSSLMSREGA
+696 KISSMMSREGA
-707 RQLLTDHG
+707 RQLLTNHG

-720 LKKEIDIND
+720 LKNEIDIND

-765 EKMKDDAK
+765 EKMKDEAK

-813 IVNKLLNLVND
+813 IVNMLLNLVNN

-840 KTLHD
+840 KTLRD
-845 IEKELKELKGRGLTL
+845 IEKKLKDRSLTL

-865 PQKLHEHAK
+865 SQKLHEHAK

-924 RDVVVYVIALYKSIP
+924 RDVVIYVIALYKSIP

-957 VDEGLKNYVKSID
+957 VNEGLKNYVKSID

-981 FTLLDVKTPSNKDSK
+981 FTLLDVKTPSDK

-1032 ISASADF
+1032 VSASADF
-1039 NVPIGNKHVLRLGA
+1039 NVPIGKKHVLRLGA

-1124 RNYPQLFYVGYKRKP
+1124 RNYPQLFYVGYNRKP
-1139 SDPAKYTDSKSR
+1139 SEPAKYTDSKSR

-1335 VGCIVDA
+1335 VGCIIDA

-1347 DGHCF
+1347 DGHYF

-1456 PDPMSIGIVG
+1456 PDPTSIGIVG
-1466 ALKVRVGDTD
+1466 ALKVRVGDTN

-1486 EIDFDKGL
+1486 DIDFDKGL
-1494 HFDASI
+1494 RFDASI

-1580 AHLDLQVGWKKFG
+1580 ARLDLKVGWEKFG

-1617 GVAVMVGSA
+1617 GVAVMVGKA

-1633 ALSVEGPAKWR
+1633 SLSVEGPAKWR

-1674 RAIIAVWKDVLLPEL
+1674 RATIAVWKDILLPEL

-1705 GKEKDENAMLTLQPN
+1705 GKEKDENALLTLQPN

-1760 NKEFSLETS
+1760 NEEFSLETS

-1804 DNNAVSVMSFDGN
+1804 DKNAVSVMSFDGN

-1834 LSGNRKSRN
+1834 QSGNRKSRN

>member
-150 VDGVVSSA
+150 VDG

-195 LVSQTETAVTVT
+195 LVSQTKTTVD
-207 VKDLENQLR
+207 DLENQMR

-225 MTVFMD
+225 MKVFMD
-231 STLSDLHKVESN
+231 DALSDLRKVESN
-243 VGEQLKGI
+243 VEEQLKEF
-251 TRDNREAL
+251 THENREAL

-319 SINGAIKKVAKVAME
+319 SINGAIKKVSEVVKE
-334 ANDAITATE
+334 ANDAITATK
-343 AYKELNE
+343 AYKDLNE

-379 VDESKKASDF
+379 VNGSKKASDF

-565 RNALDVINDVKGGIN
+565 RNALDVINDVNGGIN

-632 DLEKYGSEADG
+632 DLEKYGSDADV
-643 IFGDVKQKLDKKLG
+643 IFDKVEKKLG

-696 KVSSLMSREGA
+696 KISSLMSREGA

-720 LKKEIDIND
+720 LKNEIDIND

-758 DAAVELK
+758 DAAVDLK

-807 EIVRKQ
+807 EIVRKH

-840 KTLHD
+840 KTLRD
-845 IEKELKELKGRGLTL
+845 IENKLKEKGLTL

-881 SQGIDEAGKAIGDI
+881 SRGIDEAGKAIGDI
-895 EISIPLTYI
+895 EISIPITYI

-981 FTLLDVKTPSNKDSK
+981 FTLLDVKTPSDKESK

-1018 EDKESLPALYFCSA
+1018 EDKESLPALYFCSSV
-1032 ISASADF
+1032 SASADF

-1063 VSENTDFT
+1063 VSGETDFT

-1139 SDPAKYTDSKSR
+1139 SDPAKYTDSKSST
-1151 TDKDKG
+1151 TDKDNG

-1456 PDPMSIGIVG
+1456 PNPMSIGIVG

-1494 HFDASI
+1494 RFDASI